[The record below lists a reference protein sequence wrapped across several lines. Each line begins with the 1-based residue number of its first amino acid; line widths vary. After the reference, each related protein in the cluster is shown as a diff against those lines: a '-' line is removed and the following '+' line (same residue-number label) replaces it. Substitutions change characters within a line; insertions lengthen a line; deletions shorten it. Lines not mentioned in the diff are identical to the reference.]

1 MTSRTTKH
9 KGRKAVATA
18 ALVAFTGAA
27 LLGTGVNPALADGPN
42 GGSGGTPGGNL
53 GAAGSL
59 DIRYAFFDDATP
71 NPQGGA
77 ASVSQGW
84 GQDSIDWFTG
94 KAGITGTPM
103 ANKLQTSCTEALN
116 EAIARGQAAGGKGVQ
131 ARVVGIMYAINNGV
145 NGGGAARGKQ
155 HFYDKVTEWSN
166 AGYPGLSNRS
176 TELGSFISDLA
187 RTGADKGSAA
197 ANDGLVS
204 TSCVA
209 ANSEEP
215 QGISTPPTYDLT
227 VTTDHASTV
236 TEAGSTTPVYDTIH
250 ASRGDKGVDENIDA
264 EVVLTYEG
272 PEGEG
277 SNKSVTK
284 TASIANN
291 GDTKSPEF
299 TPADFGWTSWPATG
313 EGKTF
318 WFDVKVAKQ
327 GNMNDAVDTADRE
340 ASESWTVGPKNPV
353 KVLTNGET
361 GSGLTEKDVLA
372 ANMFYN
378 ANITAH
384 SNGYASQLTI
394 TDTVN
399 TADVVIGDKE
409 IDNPDRVQ
417 VLGPNGQRVKADVT
431 IDRIPAEGDKP
442 GKVVISGT
450 VKDIVDQGNYT
461 LVVPTYTKATGADY
475 RIPDDSK
482 VCYTEAGDHCLV
494 GNSAETGKVTPD
506 PDKVWTADE
515 TEARTTADPER
526 TNQKGVDNKTFLPG
540 DKVSAVVNDHIAAYL
555 QYALE
560 EYSITDD
567 WSDGLTYVTMDQ
579 APKVYFQGQDVT
591 DLFEITNDTAKGVT
605 IAKAK
610 PEFLAKT
617 ARLTEPGEVKLVI
630 SGQFRRD
637 YDTDGQNKQL
647 INKGSVTWNNEFK
660 ATNEPPIFTVTPKPA
675 IDVEKFTLSEGLE
688 AGDRDEADN
697 ALTLQSAQGKG
708 AETQIGFLVKN
719 TGEADLVNVSLTDAT
734 HEGTTGNVS
743 DIVCEIP
750 SDQAGQADK
759 TGKSEQSGADSSN
772 SANAAL
778 TNGAT
783 VQTIK
788 VAADKIGTLKVGQ
801 SVSCVGTL
809 TGVEEGT
816 LHSDTATV
824 TGESIHNGKKVT
836 DSDDWHA
843 KVDAPEQP
851 APPAPKGAVT
861 GKVAGANTGLMAALG
876 TLMAAIGLGGGATYL
891 NKAARRKAH
900 VAAKH

>member
-1 MTSRTTKH
+1 MTFRTTKH

-18 ALVAFTGAA
+18 ALMAFAGAA
-27 LLGTGVNPALADGPN
+27 LVGANPAFADGPN
-42 GGSGGTPGGNL
+42 GGSGGTAGGNL
-53 GAAGSL
+53 GAAGNL
-59 DIRYAFFDDATP
+59 DIRYVFFDDAVA
-71 NPQGGA
+71 NPQGGQA
-77 ASVSQGW
+77 LVSQGW
-84 GQDSIDWFTG
+84 GQDSINWFMNR
-94 KAGITGTPM
+94 AGISGTHM
-103 ANKLQTSCTEALN
+103 EGQFQTSCGEALN
-116 EAIARGQAAGGKGVQ
+116 EAIARGQAAGGSNVT
-131 ARVVGIMYAINNGV
+131 ARVVGIMYAIDNGNN
-145 NGGGAARGKQ
+145 GGAAERSAQ
-155 HFYDKVTEWSN
+155 YFYNKTEEWRSD
-166 AGYPGLSNRS
+166 GYPGLYNRS
-176 TELGSFISDLA
+176 AEIAVFIHNLA
-187 RTGADKGSAA
+187 QTGVGKASGLP
-197 ANDGLVS
+197 NDGKAYGKPYVS
-204 TSCVA
+204 TACVA
-209 ANSEEP
+209 INSEEP
-215 QGISTPPTYDLT
+215 VGISAPPTYDLT

-236 TEAGSTTPVYDTIH
+236 TEAGSTVPVYDTIH
-250 ASRGDKGVDENIDA
+250 ASRGGKGVDENVDA

-313 EGKTF
+313 EGKSF

-327 GNMNDAVDTADRE
+327 GNMNEAVDTADRE
-340 ASESWTVGPKNPV
+340 ASESWTVKPKNPV

-409 IDNPDRVQ
+409 TDNPDRVQ
-417 VLGPNGQRVKADVT
+417 MLGPNGQRVKADVT
-431 IDRIPAEGDKP
+431 IDRSVE

-461 LVVPTYTKATGADY
+461 LMVPTYTKATGADY

-482 VCYTEAGDHCLV
+482 VCYTEAQDHCLV

-515 TEARTTADPER
+515 AEARTTADPER
-526 TNQKGVDNKTFLPG
+526 TNQKGVDQKTFLPG

-555 QYALE
+555 QYGLE

-567 WSDGLTYVTMDQ
+567 WSDGLTYVTMDG

-605 IAKAK
+605 TAKAK

-647 INKGSVTWNNEFK
+647 INKGSVTWNNEMK

-697 ALTLQSAQGKG
+697 ALTLKSAKD
-708 AETQIGFLVKN
+708 ETQIGFLVTN

-734 HEGTTGNVS
+734 HEGTTGNVTG
-743 DIVCEIP
+743 IVCEIP
-750 SDQAGQADK
+750 AEQAAADP
-759 TGKSEQSGADSSN
+759 
-772 SANAAL
+772 ANAGV
-778 TNGAT
+778 TGGAT
-783 VQTIK
+783 AQTVK
-788 VAADKIGTLKVGQ
+788 VAGDKIGTLKVGQ

-824 TGESIHNGKKVT
+824 VGESIHNGKKVT

-843 KVDAPEQP
+843 KVDSP
-851 APPAPKGAVT
+851 ATPAPKGAVT
-861 GKVAGANTGLMAALG
+861 GEAAGANTGLMAVLG
-876 TLMAAIGLGGGATYL
+876 GLMAAIGLGGGATYL
-891 NKAARRKAH
+891 NKAARRKAQ

>member
-18 ALVAFTGAA
+18 ALMAFAGAA
-27 LLGTGVNPALADGPN
+27 LVGANPAFADN
-42 GGSGGTPGGNL
+42 GGSGGTTGGNL
-53 GAAGSL
+53 GAAGNL
-59 DIRYAFFDDATP
+59 GIRYAFFDDAVA
-71 NPQGGA
+71 NPQGGQA
-77 ASVSQGW
+77 LVSQGW
-84 GQDSIDWFTG
+84 GQDSINWFMD
-94 KAGITGTPM
+94 KAGISGTYM
-103 ANKLQTSCTEALN
+103 ANQFQISCGEALN
-116 EAIARGQAAGGKGVQ
+116 EAIARGQAAGGSNVT
-131 ARVVGIMYAINNGV
+131 ARVVGIMYATNNG
-145 NGGGAARGKQ
+145 NNGGAAARSAQ
-155 HFYDKVTEWSN
+155 YFYDKAEEWRTD
-166 AGYPGLSNRS
+166 GYPGMYNRS
-176 TELGSFISDLA
+176 AEIAGFIYNLA
-187 RTGADKGSAA
+187 QTGVGKASGLP
-197 ANDGLVS
+197 NDGNAYGEPYVS
-204 TSCVA
+204 TACVA
-209 ANSEEP
+209 VNSEEP
-215 QGISTPPTYDLT
+215 VGISAPPPPPTYDLT

-236 TEAGSTTPVYDTIH
+236 TEAGSTVPVYDTIH
-250 ASRGDKGVDENIDA
+250 ASRGGKGVDENVDA

-272 PEGEG
+272 PEG
-277 SNKSVTK
+277 NKSVTK

-313 EGKTF
+313 EGKSF

-327 GNMNDAVDTADRE
+327 GNMNEAVDTADRE
-340 ASESWTVGPKNPV
+340 ASESWTVKPKNPV

-409 IDNPDRVQ
+409 TDNPDRVQ

-431 IDRIPAEGDKP
+431 IDRSVE

-461 LVVPTYTKATGADY
+461 LMVPTYTKATGADY

-482 VCYTEAGDHCLV
+482 VCYTEAQDHCLT

-515 TEARTTADPER
+515 AEARTTADPER
-526 TNQKGVDNKTFLPG
+526 TNQKGVDQKTFLPG

-555 QYALE
+555 QYGLE
-560 EYSITDD
+560 EYSIIDD
-567 WSDGLTYVTMDQ
+567 WSDGLTYVTMDG

-605 IAKAK
+605 TAKAK
-610 PEFLAKT
+610 SEFLAKT

-647 INKGSVTWNNEFK
+647 INKGSVTWNNESK

-688 AGDRDEADN
+688 VGDRDEADN
-697 ALTLQSAQGKG
+697 ALTLASAKD
-708 AETQIGFLVKN
+708 ETQIGFLVKN

-734 HEGTTGNVS
+734 HEGTTGNVTG
-743 DIVCEIP
+743 IVCEIP
-750 SDQAGQADK
+750 AEQAAADP
-759 TGKSEQSGADSSN
+759 
-772 SANAAL
+772 ANAGV
-778 TNGAT
+778 TGGAT
-783 VQTIK
+783 AQTVK
-788 VAADKIGTLKVGQ
+788 VAGDKIGTLKVGQ

-824 TGESIHNGKKVT
+824 VGESIHNGKKVT

-843 KVDAPEQP
+843 KVDSP
-851 APPAPKGAVT
+851 ATPAPKGAVT
-861 GKVAGANTGLMAALG
+861 GEVAGANTGLMAALG
-876 TLMAAIGLGGGATYL
+876 GLMAAIGLGGGATWF
-891 NKAARRKAH
+891 ARRKAH

>member
-9 KGRKAVATA
+9 KGCKAVATA
-18 ALVAFTGAA
+18 ALMAFAGAA
-27 LLGTGVNPALADGPN
+27 FVGANPAFADN
-42 GGSGGTPGGNL
+42 GGSGGTAGGNL
-53 GAAGSL
+53 GAAGNL
-59 DIRYAFFDDATP
+59 DIRYAFFDDAVA
-71 NPQGGA
+71 NPQGGQA
-77 ASVSQGW
+77 LVSQGW
-84 GQDSIDWFTG
+84 GQDSINWFMNQ
-94 KAGITGTPM
+94 AGISGTYMEGPF
-103 ANKLQTSCTEALN
+103 QTSCGEALN
-116 EAIARGQAAGGKGVQ
+116 EAIARGQEAGGSNVT
-131 ARVVGIMYAINNGV
+131 ARVVGIMYATNNGD
-145 NGGGAARGKQ
+145 NGGAAARASQ
-155 HFYDKVTEWSN
+155 WFYDKVEEWRTD
-166 AGYPGLSNRS
+166 GYPGMYNRS
-176 TELGSFISDLA
+176 AEIAGFIYNLA
-187 RTGADKGSAA
+187 QTGVGKVSGLP
-197 ANDGLVS
+197 NDGRAYGKPYVS
-204 TSCVA
+204 TVCVA
-209 ANSEEP
+209 VNSEEP
-215 QGISTPPTYDLT
+215 VGISAPPTYDLM

-236 TEAGSTTPVYDTIH
+236 TEAGSTVPVYDTIH
-250 ASRGDKGVDENIDA
+250 ASRGDKGVDENVDA

-272 PEGEG
+272 PEG
-277 SNKSVTK
+277 NKAVTK

-313 EGKTF
+313 EGKSF

-327 GNMNDAVDTADRE
+327 GNMNEAVDTADRE
-340 ASESWTVGPKNPV
+340 ASESWTVKPKNPV
-353 KVLTNGET
+353 KYLMNGEN
-361 GSGLTEKDVLA
+361 GSQLKDQDVLA
-372 ANMFYN
+372 AQMFYN

-384 SNGYASQLTI
+384 SNGYSSEMTI

-399 TADVVIGDKE
+399 TADVTIGGKDA
-409 IDNPDRVQ
+409 DDAGRVQ
-417 VLGPNGQRVKADVT
+417 VFGPDGKRVKADIK
-431 IDRIPAEGDKP
+431 IDRSTE
-442 GKVVISGT
+442 GKVIISGT
-450 VKDIVDQGNYT
+450 VKDMEKQGTYT
-461 LVVPTYTKATGADY
+461 LSVPTYTKATGADY

-482 VCYTEAGDHCLV
+482 VCYTEAQDHCLT

-515 TEARTTADPER
+515 AEARTTADPER

-555 QYALE
+555 QYGLE

-567 WSDGLTYVTMDQ
+567 WSDGLTYVTMDG

-605 IAKAK
+605 TAKAK

-637 YDTDGQNKQL
+637 YDTDGENKQL
-647 INKGSVTWNNEFK
+647 INKGSVTWNNESK

-697 ALTLQSAQGKG
+697 ALTLKSAKD
-708 AETQIGFLVKN
+708 ETQIGFLVTN

-734 HEGTTGNVS
+734 HEGTTGNVTG
-743 DIVCEIP
+743 IVCEIP
-750 SDQAGQADK
+750 AEQAAADP
-759 TGKSEQSGADSSN
+759 
-772 SANAAL
+772 ANAGV
-778 TNGAT
+778 TGGAT
-783 VQTIK
+783 AQTVK
-788 VAADKIGTLKVGQ
+788 VAGDKIGTLKVGQ

-824 TGESIHNGKKVT
+824 VGESIHNGKKVT

-843 KVDAPEQP
+843 KVDAPE
-851 APPAPKGAVT
+851 APAPKGAVT
-861 GKVAGANTGLMAALG
+861 GEAAGANTGLMAALG
-876 TLMAAIGLGGGATYL
+876 GLMAAIGLGGGATWF
-891 NKAARRKAH
+891 ARRKAH

>member
-1 MTSRTTKH
+1 MNSRTTKH

-18 ALVAFTGAA
+18 ALMTFTGAA
-27 LLGTGVNPALADGPN
+27 LLGAGVNPALADGPN

-53 GAAGSL
+53 GAAGRL
-59 DIRYAFFDDATP
+59 DIRYAFFDDAVP

-94 KAGITGTPM
+94 KAGITGTTM
-103 ANKLQTSCTEALN
+103 AGKLQTACTDALN
-116 EAIARGQAAGGKGVQ
+116 EAIARGQANGGKDVQ
-131 ARVVGIMYAINNGV
+131 ARVVGIMYAVNNGV

-155 HFYDKVTEWSN
+155 HFDEKVDEWRN
-166 AGYPGLSNRS
+166 AGYPGLTNRS
-176 TELGSFISDLA
+176 TELGSFVDGLA
-187 RTGADKGSAA
+187 RDGVDKGAAA

-204 TSCVA
+204 AACVA
-209 ANSEEP
+209 VNSEEP
-215 QGISTPPTYDLT
+215 QGISTPPVYDLT
-227 VTTDHASTV
+227 ITTDHASTV
-236 TEAGSTTPVYDTIH
+236 TEAGSTAPVHDTIH
-250 ASRGDKGVDENIDA
+250 ASRGGKGVDENVDA
-264 EVVLTYEG
+264 EVILTYEG
-272 PEGEG
+272 PEGT
-277 SNKSVTK
+277 KSVTK
-284 TASIANN
+284 RASINNN

-327 GNMNDAVDTADRE
+327 GHMNAAVDTADRE
-340 ASESWTVGPKNPV
+340 ASESWTVKPKNPV

-409 IDNPDRVQ
+409 TDNPDRVQ

-431 IDRIPAEGDKP
+431 IDRILAEGDKP
-442 GKVVISGT
+442 GKTVISGT
-450 VKDIVDQGNYT
+450 VKDIVDQGDYT

-482 VCYTEAGDHCLV
+482 VCYTESQDHCLV

-515 TEARTTADPER
+515 AEARTTADPEK

-555 QYALE
+555 QYGLE

-567 WSDGLTYVTMDQ
+567 WSDGLTYVTMDG
-579 APKVYFQGQDVT
+579 AAKVYFQGQDVT
-591 DLFEITNDTAKGVT
+591 DLFEITNDTEKGVT
-605 IAKAK
+605 TAKAK

-617 ARLTEPGEVKLVI
+617 ARLSEPGEVKLVI

-647 INKGSVTWNNEFK
+647 INKGSVTWNNESK

-697 ALTLQSAQGKG
+697 ALTLASVQGKG
-708 AETQIGFLVKN
+708 AETQIGFLVTN
-719 TGEADLVNVSLTDAT
+719 TGEADLVNVSLTDQT
-734 HEGTTGNVS
+734 HEGTTGNVTG
-743 DIVCEIP
+743 IVCEIP
-750 SDQAGQADK
+750 AEQAAADP
-759 TGKSEQSGADSSN
+759 
-772 SANAAL
+772 ANAGV
-778 TNGAT
+778 TGGAT
-783 VQTIK
+783 AQTVK
-788 VAADKIGTLKVGQ
+788 VAGDKIGTLKVGQ

-816 LHSDTATV
+816 THSDTATV
-824 TGESIHNGKKVT
+824 VGESIHNGKKVT

-843 KVDAPEQP
+843 KVDAPEAP
-851 APPAPKGAVT
+851 ATPAPKGAVT
-861 GKVAGANTGLMAALG
+861 GEAAGANTGLMAALG
-876 TLMAAIGLGGGATYL
+876 TLMAAIGLGGGATWF
-891 NKAARRKAH
+891 ARRKTH
-900 VAAKH
+900 VTAKH

>member
-1 MTSRTTKH
+1 MTSRTTRH

-18 ALVAFTGAA
+18 ALMAFAGAA
-27 LLGTGVNPALADGPN
+27 LVSANPAFADN
-42 GGSGGTPGGNL
+42 GGSGGTAGGNL
-53 GAAGSL
+53 GAAGNL
-59 DIRYAFFDDATP
+59 DIRYAFFDDAVA
-71 NPQGGA
+71 NPQGGQA
-77 ASVSQGW
+77 LVSQGW
-84 GQDSIDWFTG
+84 GQDSINWFMD
-94 KAGITGTPM
+94 KAGITGTHM
-103 ANKLQTSCTEALN
+103 AGQFQISCGEALN
-116 EAIARGQAAGGKGVQ
+116 EAITRGQAAGGSNVT
-131 ARVVGIMYAINNGV
+131 ARVVGIMYGINNGN
-145 NGGGAARGKQ
+145 NGGTAARASQ
-155 HFYDKVTEWSN
+155 WFYDKAEEWRSD
-166 AGYPGLSNRS
+166 GYPGMHNRS
-176 TELGSFISDLA
+176 VEIAGFIHNLA
-187 RTGADKGSAA
+187 QAGVGKVSGLP
-197 ANDGLVS
+197 NDGHAYGEPYVS
-204 TSCVA
+204 TVCVA
-209 ANSEEP
+209 VNSEEP
-215 QGISTPPTYDLT
+215 VGISAPPTYDLT

-236 TEAGSTTPVYDTIH
+236 TEAGSTVPVYDTIH
-250 ASRGDKGVDENIDA
+250 ASRGGKGVDENIDA

-313 EGKTF
+313 EGKSF

-327 GNMNDAVDTADRE
+327 GNMNEAVDTADRE
-340 ASESWTVGPKNPV
+340 ASESWSVTPKNPV

-409 IDNPDRVQ
+409 TDNPDRVQ

-431 IDRIPAEGDKP
+431 IDRSVE

-461 LVVPTYTKATGADY
+461 LMVPTYTKATGADY

-482 VCYTEAGDHCLV
+482 VCYTEAQDHCLV

-515 TEARTTADPER
+515 AEARTTADPER
-526 TNQKGVDNKTFLPG
+526 TNQKGVDQKTFLPG

-555 QYALE
+555 QYGLE

-567 WSDGLTYVTMDQ
+567 WSDGLTYVTMDG
-579 APKVYFQGQDVT
+579 APKVYFQGNDVT

-605 IAKAK
+605 TAKAK

-637 YDTDGQNKQL
+637 YDTDGENKQL
-647 INKGSVTWNNEFK
+647 INKGSVTWNNESK

-697 ALTLQSAQGKG
+697 ALTLQSAKD
-708 AETQIGFLVKN
+708 ETQIGFLVTN
-719 TGEADLVNVSLTDAT
+719 TGESDLVNVSLTDAT
-734 HEGTTGNVS
+734 HEGTTGNVTG
-743 DIVCEIP
+743 IVCEIP
-750 SDQAGQADK
+750 TEQAAADP
-759 TGKSEQSGADSSN
+759 
-772 SANAAL
+772 ANAAL
-778 TNGAT
+778 TGGAT
-783 VQTIK
+783 AQTVK
-788 VAADKIGTLKVGQ
+788 VAGDKIGTLKVGQ

-824 TGESIHNGKKVT
+824 VGESIHNGKKVS

-843 KVDAPEQP
+843 KVDAPE
-851 APPAPKGAVT
+851 APAPKGAVT
-861 GKVAGANTGLMAALG
+861 GEAAGANTGLMGAVGA
-876 TLMAAIGLGGGATYL
+876 LMAAIGLGGGATYM
-891 NKAARRKAH
+891 ARRKAH

>member
-18 ALVAFTGAA
+18 ALMAFAGATLVGA
-27 LLGTGVNPALADGPN
+27 NPAFADGPN
-42 GGSGGTPGGNL
+42 GGSGGTTGGNL
-53 GAAGSL
+53 GAAGNL
-59 DIRYAFFDDATP
+59 GIRYAFFDDAVA
-71 NPQGGA
+71 NPQGGQA
-77 ASVSQGW
+77 LVSQGW
-84 GQDSIDWFTG
+84 GQDSINWFMD
-94 KAGITGTPM
+94 KAGITGTHM
-103 ANKLQTSCTEALN
+103 ANQFQTSCGEALN
-116 EAIARGQAAGGKGVQ
+116 EAIARGQAAGGSNVT
-131 ARVVGIMYAINNGV
+131 ARVAGIMYATNNG
-145 NGGGAARGKQ
+145 NNGGAAARSAQ
-155 HFYDKVTEWSN
+155 YFYDKAEEWRSD
-166 AGYPGLSNRS
+166 GYPGMYNRS
-176 TELGSFISDLA
+176 AEIAGFIYNLA
-187 RTGADKGSAA
+187 QTGVGKASGLP
-197 ANDGLVS
+197 NDGNAYGEPYVS
-204 TSCVA
+204 TVCVA
-209 ANSEEP
+209 VNSEEP
-215 QGISTPPTYDLT
+215 VGISAPPPPPTYDLT

-236 TEAGSTTPVYDTIH
+236 TEAGSTVPVYDTIH
-250 ASRGDKGVDENIDA
+250 ASRGGKGTDENVDA

-272 PEGEG
+272 PEG
-277 SNKSVTK
+277 NKSVTK

-327 GNMNDAVDTADRE
+327 GNMNEAVDTADRE
-340 ASESWTVGPKNPV
+340 ASESWTVKPKNPV
-353 KVLTNGET
+353 KYLMNGEN
-361 GSGLTEKDVLA
+361 GSQLKDQDVLA
-372 ANMFYN
+372 AQMFYN

-409 IDNPDRVQ
+409 TDNPDRVQ

-461 LVVPTYTKATGADY
+461 LMVPTYTKATGADY

-482 VCYTEAGDHCLV
+482 VCYTEAQDHCLT

-515 TEARTTADPER
+515 AEARTTADPER
-526 TNQKGVDNKTFLPG
+526 TNQKGVDQKTFLPG

-555 QYALE
+555 QYGLE

-567 WSDGLTYVTMDQ
+567 WSDGLTYVTMDG

-605 IAKAK
+605 TAKAK

-647 INKGSVTWNNEFK
+647 INKGSVTWNNESK

-697 ALTLQSAQGKG
+697 ALTLKSAKD
-708 AETQIGFLVKN
+708 ETQIGFLVTN

-734 HEGTTGNVS
+734 HEGTTGNVTG
-743 DIVCEIP
+743 IVCEIP
-750 SDQAGQADK
+750 AEQAAADP
-759 TGKSEQSGADSSN
+759 
-772 SANAAL
+772 ANAGV
-778 TNGAT
+778 TGGAT
-783 VQTIK
+783 AQTVK
-788 VAADKIGTLKVGQ
+788 VAGDKIGTLKVGQ

-824 TGESIHNGKKVT
+824 VGESIHNGKKVT

-843 KVDAPEQP
+843 KVDSPVT
-851 APPAPKGAVT
+851 PAPKGAVT
-861 GKVAGANTGLMAALG
+861 GEVAGANTGLMAALG
-876 TLMAAIGLGGGATYL
+876 GLMAAIGLGGGATWF
-891 NKAARRKAH
+891 ARRKAH
-900 VAAKH
+900 VAVKH

>member
-18 ALVAFTGAA
+18 ALMAFAGAA
-27 LLGTGVNPALADGPN
+27 LVGANPAFADGPN
-42 GGSGGTPGGNL
+42 GGSGGTTGGNL
-53 GAAGSL
+53 GAAGNL
-59 DIRYAFFDDATP
+59 GIRYAFFDDAVA
-71 NPQGGA
+71 NPQGGQA
-77 ASVSQGW
+77 LVSQGW
-84 GQDSIDWFTG
+84 GQDSINWFMD
-94 KAGITGTPM
+94 KAGITGTYM
-103 ANKLQTSCTEALN
+103 ANQFQTSCGEALN
-116 EAIARGQAAGGKGVQ
+116 EAIARGQAAGGSNVT
-131 ARVVGIMYAINNGV
+131 ARVVGIMYATNNGN
-145 NGGGAARGKQ
+145 NGGASARSAQ
-155 HFYDKVTEWSN
+155 HFYDKAEEWRSD
-166 AGYPGLSNRS
+166 GYPGMYNRS
-176 TELGSFISDLA
+176 AEIAGFIYNLA
-187 RTGADKGSAA
+187 QTGVGKASGLP
-197 ANDGLVS
+197 NDGNAYGEPYVS
-204 TSCVA
+204 TACVA
-209 ANSEEP
+209 VNSEEP
-215 QGISTPPTYDLT
+215 VGISAPPPPPTYDLT

-236 TEAGSTTPVYDTIH
+236 TEAGSTVPVYDTIH
-250 ASRGDKGVDENIDA
+250 ASRGGKGADENVDA

-272 PEGEG
+272 PEG
-277 SNKSVTK
+277 NKSVTK

-313 EGKTF
+313 EGKSF

-327 GNMNDAVDTADRE
+327 GNMNEAVDTADRE
-340 ASESWTVGPKNPV
+340 ASESWTVKPKNPV

-409 IDNPDRVQ
+409 TDNPDRVQ

-431 IDRIPAEGDKP
+431 IDRSVE

-461 LVVPTYTKATGADY
+461 LMVPTYTKATGADY

-482 VCYTEAGDHCLV
+482 VCYTEAQDHCLV

-515 TEARTTADPER
+515 AQARTTADPER

-555 QYALE
+555 QYGLE

-567 WSDGLTYVTMDQ
+567 WSDGLTYVTMDG

-605 IAKAK
+605 TAKAK

-637 YDTDGQNKQL
+637 YDTDGRNKQL
-647 INKGSVTWNNEFK
+647 INKGSVTWNNEMK

-697 ALTLQSAQGKG
+697 ALTLKSAKD
-708 AETQIGFLVKN
+708 ETQIGFLVTN

-734 HEGTTGNVS
+734 HEGTTGNVTG
-743 DIVCEIP
+743 IVCEIP
-750 SDQAGQADK
+750 AEQAAADP
-759 TGKSEQSGADSSN
+759 
-772 SANAAL
+772 ANAGV
-778 TNGAT
+778 TGGAT
-783 VQTIK
+783 AQTVK
-788 VAADKIGTLKVGQ
+788 VAGDKIGTLKVGQ

-824 TGESIHNGKKVT
+824 VGESIHNGKKVT

-843 KVDAPEQP
+843 KVDSP
-851 APPAPKGAVT
+851 ATPAPKGAVT
-861 GKVAGANTGLMAALG
+861 GEVAGANTGLMAALG
-876 TLMAAIGLGGGATYL
+876 GLMAAIGLGGGATWF
-891 NKAARRKAH
+891 ARRKAH

>member
-1 MTSRTTKH
+1 MNSRTTKH

-18 ALVAFTGAA
+18 ALMTFTGAA
-27 LLGTGVNPALADGPN
+27 LLGAGVNPALADGPN
-42 GGSGGTPGGNL
+42 GGSGGAPGGNL
-53 GAAGSL
+53 GAAGRL
-59 DIRYAFFDDATP
+59 DIRYAFFDDAVP

-94 KAGITGTPM
+94 KAGITGTTM
-103 ANKLQTSCTEALN
+103 AGKLQTACTDALN
-116 EAIARGQAAGGKGVQ
+116 EAIARGQANGGKDVQ
-131 ARVVGIMYAINNGV
+131 ARVVGIMYAVNNGV

-155 HFYDKVTEWSN
+155 HFDEKVDEWRN
-166 AGYPGLSNRS
+166 AGYPGLTNRS
-176 TELGSFISDLA
+176 TELGSFVDGLA
-187 RTGADKGSAA
+187 RDGVDKGAAA

-204 TSCVA
+204 AACVA
-209 ANSEEP
+209 VNSEEP
-215 QGISTPPTYDLT
+215 QGISTPPVYDLT
-227 VTTDHASTV
+227 ITTDHASTV
-236 TEAGSTTPVYDTIH
+236 TEAGSTAPVHDTIH
-250 ASRGDKGVDENIDA
+250 ASRGGKGVDENVDA
-264 EVVLTYEG
+264 EVILTYEG
-272 PEGEG
+272 PEGT
-277 SNKSVTK
+277 KSVTK
-284 TASIANN
+284 RASINNN

-327 GNMNDAVDTADRE
+327 GHMNAAVDTADRE
-340 ASESWTVGPKNPV
+340 ASESWTVKPKNPV

-409 IDNPDRVQ
+409 TDNPDRVQ

-431 IDRIPAEGDKP
+431 IDRILAEGDKP
-442 GKVVISGT
+442 GKTVISGT
-450 VKDIVDQGNYT
+450 VKDIVDQGDYT

-482 VCYTEAGDHCLV
+482 VCYTESQDHCLV

-515 TEARTTADPER
+515 AEARTTADPEK

-555 QYALE
+555 QYGLE

-567 WSDGLTYVTMDQ
+567 WSDGLTYVTMDG
-579 APKVYFQGQDVT
+579 AAKVYFQGQDVT
-591 DLFEITNDTAKGVT
+591 DLFEITNDTEKGVT
-605 IAKAK
+605 TAKAK

-617 ARLTEPGEVKLVI
+617 ARLSEPGEVKLVI

-647 INKGSVTWNNEFK
+647 INKGSVTWNNESK

-697 ALTLQSAQGKG
+697 ALTLASVQGKG
-708 AETQIGFLVKN
+708 AETQIGFLVTN
-719 TGEADLVNVSLTDAT
+719 TGEADLVNVSLTDQT
-734 HEGTTGNVS
+734 HEGTTGNVTG
-743 DIVCEIP
+743 IVCEIP
-750 SDQAGQADK
+750 AEQAAADP
-759 TGKSEQSGADSSN
+759 
-772 SANAAL
+772 ANAGV
-778 TNGAT
+778 TGGAT
-783 VQTIK
+783 AQTVK
-788 VAADKIGTLKVGQ
+788 VAGDKIGTLKVGQ

-816 LHSDTATV
+816 THSDTATV
-824 TGESIHNGKKVT
+824 VGESIHNGKKVT

-843 KVDAPEQP
+843 KVDAPEAP
-851 APPAPKGAVT
+851 ATPAPKGAVT
-861 GKVAGANTGLMAALG
+861 GEAAGANTGLMAALG
-876 TLMAAIGLGGGATYL
+876 TLMAAIGLGGGATWF
-891 NKAARRKAH
+891 ARRKTH
-900 VAAKH
+900 VTAKH

>member
-1 MTSRTTKH
+1 MSNERNKFQRT
-9 KGRKAVATA
+9 RKAVATA
-18 ALVAFTGAA
+18 ALMAFAGAA
-27 LLGTGVNPALADGPN
+27 LVGANPAFADGPN
-42 GGSGGTPGGNL
+42 GGSGGAPGGNL

-59 DIRYAFFDDATP
+59 DIRYAFFDDAVA

-77 ASVSQGW
+77 ALVSQGW
-84 GQDSIDWFTG
+84 GQDSIDWFTN
-94 KAGITGTPM
+94 KAGITGMPM
-103 ANKLQTSCTEALN
+103 AAKLQTACTDALN
-116 EAIARGQAAGGKGVQ
+116 EAIARGQANGGKNVQ
-131 ARVVGIMYAINNGV
+131 ARVVGIMYAINDGV
-145 NGGGAARGKQ
+145 NGGGAARGKH
-155 HFYDKVTEWSN
+155 HFYDKVDEWSN
-166 AGYPGLSNRS
+166 AGYPGLTNRS
-176 TELGSFISDLA
+176 TELGSFVDSLA
-187 RTGADKGSAA
+187 RSGVDKGATA
-197 ANDGLVS
+197 ANDSLVS
-204 TSCVA
+204 AACVA
-209 ANSEEP
+209 VNSEEP
-215 QGISTPPTYDLT
+215 QGISTPPTYDLA

-236 TEAGSTTPVYDTIH
+236 TEAGSTVPVYDTIH

-284 TASIANN
+284 TVSIANN

-299 TPADFGWTSWPATG
+299 TPADFGWISWPATG
-313 EGKTF
+313 EGKSF

-327 GNMNDAVDTADRE
+327 GNMNEAVDTADRE
-340 ASESWTVGPKNPV
+340 ASESWTVKPKNPV
-353 KVLTNGET
+353 KYLMDGENG
-361 GSGLTEKDVLA
+361 SQLKDQDVLA

-384 SNGYASQLTI
+384 SNGYSSEMTI

-399 TADVVIGDKE
+399 TADVTIGGKDA
-409 IDNPDRVQ
+409 DDAGRVQ
-417 VLGPNGQRVKADVT
+417 VFGPDGKRVKADIK
-431 IDRIPAEGDKP
+431 IDRSTE
-442 GKVVISGT
+442 GKVIISGT
-450 VKDIVDQGNYT
+450 VKDMEKQGTYT
-461 LVVPTYTKATGADY
+461 LSVPTYTKATGADY

-482 VCYTEAGDHCLV
+482 VCYTEAQDHCLT

-515 TEARTTADPER
+515 AEARTSADPER
-526 TNQKGVDNKTFLPG
+526 TNQKGVDQKTFLPG

-555 QYALE
+555 QYGLE

-567 WSDGLTYVTMDQ
+567 WSDGLTYVTMDG

-591 DLFEITNDTAKGVT
+591 DLFKITNDTEKGVT
-605 IAKAK
+605 TAKAK

-617 ARLTEPGEVKLVI
+617 ARLTDPGEVKLVI
-630 SGQFRRD
+630 SGQLRRD
-637 YDTDGQNKQL
+637 YDTDGENKQL
-647 INKGSVTWNNEFK
+647 INKGGVTWNNEFK

-688 AGDRDEADN
+688 AGDRDKADN
-697 ALTLQSAQGKG
+697 ALTLQSIQGKG

-734 HEGTTGNVS
+734 HEGTTGNVTG
-743 DIVCEIP
+743 IVCEIP
-750 SDQAGQADK
+750 AEQAAADP
-759 TGKSEQSGADSSN
+759 
-772 SANAAL
+772 ANAGV
-778 TNGAT
+778 TGGAT
-783 VQTIK
+783 AQTVK
-788 VAADKIGTLKVGQ
+788 VAGDKIGTLKVGQ

-824 TGESIHNGKKVT
+824 TGESIHNGKKVS

-843 KVDAPEQP
+843 KVDSP
-851 APPAPKGAVT
+851 ATPAPKGAVT
-861 GKVAGANTGLMAALG
+861 GEVAGANTGLMAALG
-876 TLMAAIGLGGGATYL
+876 GLMAAIGLGGGATWF
-891 NKAARRKAH
+891 ARRKAH

>member
-18 ALVAFTGAA
+18 ALMTFAGAA
-27 LLGTGVNPALADGPN
+27 LVGANPAFADN
-42 GGSGGTPGGNL
+42 GGSGGTAGGNL
-53 GAAGSL
+53 GAAGNL
-59 DIRYAFFDDATP
+59 GIRYAFFDDAVA
-71 NPQGGA
+71 NPQGGQA
-77 ASVSQGW
+77 LVSQGW
-84 GQDSIDWFTG
+84 GQDSINWFMNQ
-94 KAGITGTPM
+94 AGISGTYM
-103 ANKLQTSCTEALN
+103 EGQFQISCGEALN
-116 EAIARGQAAGGKGVQ
+116 EAIARGQAAGGSNVT
-131 ARVVGIMYAINNGV
+131 ARVVGIMYATNNG
-145 NGGGAARGKQ
+145 NNGGAAARSAQ
-155 HFYDKVTEWSN
+155 YFYDKAEEWRTD
-166 AGYPGLSNRS
+166 GYPGMYNRS
-176 TELGSFISDLA
+176 AEIAGFIYNLA
-187 RTGADKGSAA
+187 QTGVGKASGLP
-197 ANDGLVS
+197 NDGNAYGEPYVS
-204 TSCVA
+204 TACVA
-209 ANSEEP
+209 VNSEEP
-215 QGISTPPTYDLT
+215 VGISAPPTYDLT

-236 TEAGSTTPVYDTIH
+236 TEAGSTVPVYDTIH
-250 ASRGDKGVDENIDA
+250 ASRGDKGVDENVDA

-272 PEGEG
+272 PEG
-277 SNKSVTK
+277 NKSVTK

-313 EGKTF
+313 EGKSF

-327 GNMNDAVDTADRE
+327 GNMNEAVDTADRE
-340 ASESWTVGPKNPV
+340 ASESWTVKPKNPV

-409 IDNPDRVQ
+409 TDNPDRVQ

-461 LVVPTYTKATGADY
+461 LMVPTYTKATGADY

-482 VCYTEAGDHCLV
+482 VCYTEAQDHCLT

-515 TEARTTADPER
+515 AEARTTADPER
-526 TNQKGVDNKTFLPG
+526 TNQKGVDQKTFLPG
-540 DKVSAVVNDHIAAYL
+540 DKVSAVVNDHIAKYL
-555 QYALE
+555 QYGLE

-567 WSDGLTYVTMDQ
+567 WSDGLTYVTMDG
-579 APKVYFQGQDVT
+579 APKVYFQGNDVT

-605 IAKAK
+605 TAKAK

-637 YDTDGQNKQL
+637 YDTDGENKQL
-647 INKGSVTWNNEFK
+647 INKGSVTWNNESK
-660 ATNEPPIFTVTPKPA
+660 ATNEPPIFTVTPKPS

-697 ALTLQSAQGKG
+697 ALTLKSAKD
-708 AETQIGFLVKN
+708 ETQIGFLVTN

-734 HEGTTGNVS
+734 HEGTTGNVTG
-743 DIVCEIP
+743 IVCEIP
-750 SDQAGQADK
+750 AEQAAADP
-759 TGKSEQSGADSSN
+759 
-772 SANAAL
+772 ANAGV
-778 TNGAT
+778 TGGAT
-783 VQTIK
+783 AQTVK
-788 VAADKIGTLKVGQ
+788 VAGDKIGTLKVGQ

-824 TGESIHNGKKVT
+824 VGESIHNGKKVT

-843 KVDAPEQP
+843 KVNAPE
-851 APPAPKGAVT
+851 APAPKGAVT
-861 GKVAGANTGLMAALG
+861 GEAAGANTGLMAALG
-876 TLMAAIGLGGGATYL
+876 GLMAAIGLGGGATWF
-891 NKAARRKAH
+891 ARRKAH

>member
-18 ALVAFTGAA
+18 ALMAFAGAA
-27 LLGTGVNPALADGPN
+27 LVGANPAFADGPN
-42 GGSGGTPGGNL
+42 GGSGGTAGGNL
-53 GAAGSL
+53 GAAGNL
-59 DIRYAFFDDATP
+59 GIRYAFFDDAVA
-71 NPQGGA
+71 NPQGGQA
-77 ASVSQGW
+77 LVSQGW
-84 GQDSIDWFTG
+84 GQDSINWFMD
-94 KAGITGTPM
+94 KAGITGTYM
-103 ANKLQTSCTEALN
+103 ANQFQTSCGEALN
-116 EAIARGQAAGGKGVQ
+116 EAIARGQAAGDSNVT
-131 ARVVGIMYAINNGV
+131 ARVVGIMYATNNGD
-145 NGGGAARGKQ
+145 N
-155 HFYDKVTEWSN
+155 
-166 AGYPGLSNRS
+166 
-176 TELGSFISDLA
+176 
-187 RTGADKGSAA
+187 GSAA
-197 ANDGLVS
+197 ARSAQYFYDKAEEWRSDGYPGMYNRSAEIAGFIYNLAQTGVGKASGLPNDGHAYGEPYVS
-204 TSCVA
+204 TACVA
-209 ANSEEP
+209 VNSEEP
-215 QGISTPPTYDLT
+215 VGISAPPTYDLT

-236 TEAGSTTPVYDTIH
+236 TEAGSTVPVYDTIH
-250 ASRGDKGVDENIDA
+250 ASRGGKGVDENVDA

-272 PEGEG
+272 PEG
-277 SNKSVTK
+277 NKSVTK

-327 GNMNDAVDTADRE
+327 GNMNEAVDTADRE
-340 ASESWTVGPKNPV
+340 ASESWTVKPKNPV

-409 IDNPDRVQ
+409 TDNPDRVQ

-431 IDRIPAEGDKP
+431 IDRSVE

-461 LVVPTYTKATGADY
+461 LMVPTYTKATGADY

-482 VCYTEAGDHCLV
+482 VCYTEAQDHCLA

-515 TEARTTADPER
+515 AEARTTADPER
-526 TNQKGVDNKTFLPG
+526 TNQKGVDQKTFLPG

-555 QYALE
+555 QYGLE

-567 WSDGLTYVTMDQ
+567 WSDGLTYVTMDG

-605 IAKAK
+605 TAKAK

-647 INKGSVTWNNEFK
+647 INKGSVTWNNESK

-697 ALTLQSAQGKG
+697 ALTLKSAKD
-708 AETQIGFLVKN
+708 ETQIGFLVTN

-734 HEGTTGNVS
+734 HEGTTGNVTG
-743 DIVCEIP
+743 IVCEIP
-750 SDQAGQADK
+750 AEQAAADP
-759 TGKSEQSGADSSN
+759 
-772 SANAAL
+772 ANAGV
-778 TNGAT
+778 TGGAT
-783 VQTIK
+783 AQTVK
-788 VAADKIGTLKVGQ
+788 VAGDKIGTLKVGQ

-824 TGESIHNGKKVT
+824 VGESIHNGKKVT

-843 KVDAPEQP
+843 KVDAPE
-851 APPAPKGAVT
+851 APAPKGAVT
-861 GKVAGANTGLMAALG
+861 GEVAGANTGLMAALG
-876 TLMAAIGLGGGATYL
+876 TLMAAIGLGGGATWF
-891 NKAARRKAH
+891 ARRKAH

>member
-18 ALVAFTGAA
+18 ALVAFAGAA
-27 LLGTGVNPALADGPN
+27 LVGANPAFADN
-42 GGSGGTPGGNL
+42 GGSGGTTGGNL
-53 GAAGSL
+53 GAAGNL
-59 DIRYAFFDDATP
+59 GIRYAFFDDAVA
-71 NPQGGA
+71 NPQGGQA
-77 ASVSQGW
+77 LVSQGW
-84 GQDSIDWFTG
+84 GQDSINWFMG
-94 KAGITGTPM
+94 KAGISGTYM
-103 ANKLQTSCTEALN
+103 ENQFQLSCNEAMN
-116 EAIARGQAAGGKGVQ
+116 EAIARGQAAGGTNVT
-131 ARVVGIMYAINNGV
+131 ARVVGIMYATNNG
-145 NGGGAARGKQ
+145 NNGGAAARSAQ
-155 HFYDKVTEWSN
+155 FFYDKAEEWRTD
-166 AGYPGLSNRS
+166 GYPGMYNRS
-176 TELGSFISDLA
+176 AEIAGFIYNLA
-187 RTGADKGSAA
+187 QTGVGKASGLP
-197 ANDGLVS
+197 NDGNAYGEPYVS
-204 TSCVA
+204 TVCVA
-209 ANSEEP
+209 VNSEEP
-215 QGISTPPTYDLT
+215 VGISAPPPPPTYDLT

-236 TEAGSTTPVYDTIH
+236 TEAGSTVPVYDTIH
-250 ASRGDKGVDENIDA
+250 ASRGGKGADENVDA

-272 PEGEG
+272 PEG
-277 SNKSVTK
+277 NKSVTK

-327 GNMNDAVDTADRE
+327 GNMNEAVDTADRE
-340 ASESWTVGPKNPV
+340 ASESWTVKPKNPV

-409 IDNPDRVQ
+409 TDNPDRVQ

-431 IDRIPAEGDKP
+431 IDRSVE

-461 LVVPTYTKATGADY
+461 LMVPTYTKATGVDY

-482 VCYTEAGDHCLV
+482 VCYTEAQDHCLT
-494 GNSAETGKVTPD
+494 GNSAETGKVTPY

-515 TEARTTADPER
+515 AEARTTADPER
-526 TNQKGVDNKTFLPG
+526 TNQKGVDQKTFLPG

-555 QYALE
+555 QYGLE

-567 WSDGLTYVTMDQ
+567 WSDGLTYITMDG
-579 APKVYFQGQDVT
+579 APKVYFQGNDVT

-605 IAKAK
+605 AAKAK

-647 INKGSVTWNNEFK
+647 INKGSVTWNNEMK

-697 ALTLQSAQGKG
+697 ALTLQSAKD
-708 AETQIGFLVKN
+708 ETQIGFLVTN
-719 TGEADLVNVSLTDAT
+719 TGESDLVNVSLTDAT
-734 HEGTTGNVS
+734 HEGTTGNVTG
-743 DIVCEIP
+743 IVCEIP
-750 SDQAGQADK
+750 TEQAAADP
-759 TGKSEQSGADSSN
+759 
-772 SANAAL
+772 ANAGV
-778 TNGAT
+778 TGGAT
-783 VQTIK
+783 AQTVK
-788 VAADKIGTLKVGQ
+788 VAGDKIGTLKVGQ

-824 TGESIHNGKKVT
+824 VGESIHNGKKVT

-843 KVDAPEQP
+843 KVDAPE
-851 APPAPKGAVT
+851 APAPKGAVT
-861 GKVAGANTGLMAALG
+861 GEVAGANTGLMAALG
-876 TLMAAIGLGGGATYL
+876 TLMAAIGLGGGATWF
-891 NKAARRKAH
+891 ARRKAH

>member
-1 MTSRTTKH
+1 MTSRTTKRTYAH
-9 KGRKAVATA
+9 KMGKKAVATA
-18 ALVAFTGAA
+18 ALMAFAGAA
-27 LLGTGVNPALADGPN
+27 LVGANPAFADN
-42 GGSGGTPGGNL
+42 GGSGGTTGGNL
-53 GAAGSL
+53 GAAGNL
-59 DIRYAFFDDATP
+59 GIRYAFFDDAVA
-71 NPQGGA
+71 NPQGGQA
-77 ASVSQGW
+77 LVSQGW
-84 GQDSIDWFTG
+84 GQDSINWFMG
-94 KAGITGTPM
+94 KAGIAGTYM
-103 ANKLQTSCTEALN
+103 ENQFQLSCNEAMN
-116 EAIARGQAAGGKGVQ
+116 EAIARGQAAGGQNVT
-131 ARVVGIMYAINNGV
+131 ARVVGIMYATNNG
-145 NGGGAARGKQ
+145 NNGGAAARSAQ
-155 HFYDKVTEWSN
+155 FFYDKAEEWRSD
-166 AGYPGLSNRS
+166 GYPGMYNRS
-176 TELGSFISDLA
+176 AEIAGFIYNLA
-187 RTGADKGSAA
+187 QTGVGKASGLP
-197 ANDGLVS
+197 NDGNAYGEPYVS
-204 TSCVA
+204 TVCVA
-209 ANSEEP
+209 VNSEEP
-215 QGISTPPTYDLT
+215 VGISAPPPPPTYDLT

-236 TEAGSTTPVYDTIH
+236 TEAGSTVPVYDTIH
-250 ASRGDKGVDENIDA
+250 ASRGDKGVDENVDA

-272 PEGEG
+272 PEG
-277 SNKSVTK
+277 NKSVTK

-299 TPADFGWTSWPATG
+299 TPADFGWISWPATG
-313 EGKTF
+313 EGKSF

-327 GNMNDAVDTADRE
+327 GNMNEAVDTADRE
-340 ASESWTVGPKNPV
+340 ASESWTVKPKNPV

-409 IDNPDRVQ
+409 TDNPDRVQ

-431 IDRIPAEGDKP
+431 IDRSVE

-461 LVVPTYTKATGADY
+461 LMVPTYTKATGADY

-482 VCYTEAGDHCLV
+482 VCYTEAKDHCLV

-515 TEARTTADPER
+515 AEARTTADPER
-526 TNQKGVDNKTFLPG
+526 TNQKGSDQKTFLPG

-555 QYALE
+555 QYGLE

-567 WSDGLTYVTMDQ
+567 WSDGLTYVTMDG
-579 APKVYFQGQDVT
+579 APKVYFQGNDVT
-591 DLFEITNDTAKGVT
+591 DLFEITNDTEKGVT
-605 IAKAK
+605 TAKAK

-617 ARLTEPGEVKLVI
+617 ARMTEPGEVKLVI

-637 YDTDGQNKQL
+637 YDTDGATKQL
-647 INKGSVTWNNEFK
+647 INKGSVTWNNEQK

-697 ALTLQSAQGKG
+697 ALTLASAKD
-708 AETQIGFLVKN
+708 ETQIGFLVTN
-719 TGEADLVNVSLTDAT
+719 TGESDLVNVSLTDQT
-734 HEGTTGNVS
+734 HEGTTGNVTG
-743 DIVCEIP
+743 IVCEIP
-750 SDQAGQADK
+750 TEQAAADP
-759 TGKSEQSGADSSN
+759 
-772 SANAAL
+772 ANAGV
-778 TNGAT
+778 TGGAT
-783 VQTIK
+783 AQTVK
-788 VAADKIGTLKVGQ
+788 VAGDKIGTLKVGQ

-824 TGESIHNGKKVT
+824 VGESIHNGKKVS

-843 KVDAPEQP
+843 KVDSP
-851 APPAPKGAVT
+851 AQPAPKGAVT
-861 GKVAGANTGLMAALG
+861 GEAAGANTGLMGAVGA
-876 TLMAAIGLGGGATYL
+876 LMAAIGLGGGATWF
-891 NKAARRKAH
+891 ARRKAH

>member
-1 MTSRTTKH
+1 MNSRTTKH

-18 ALVAFTGAA
+18 ALMAFAGAA
-27 LLGTGVNPALADGPN
+27 LVGANSAFADN
-42 GGSGGTPGGNL
+42 GGSGGTAGGNL
-53 GAAGSL
+53 GAAGNL
-59 DIRYAFFDDATP
+59 GIRYAFFDDAVA
-71 NPQGGA
+71 NPQGGQA
-77 ASVSQGW
+77 LVSQGW
-84 GQDSIDWFTG
+84 GQDSINWFMD
-94 KAGITGTPM
+94 KAGITGTYM
-103 ANKLQTSCTEALN
+103 ANQFQTSCGEALN
-116 EAIARGQAAGGKGVQ
+116 EAISRGQAAGGSNVT
-131 ARVVGIMYAINNGV
+131 ARVVGIMYATNNG
-145 NGGGAARGKQ
+145 NNGGAAARSAQ
-155 HFYDKVTEWSN
+155 YFYDKAEEWRTD
-166 AGYPGLSNRS
+166 GYPGMYNRS
-176 TELGSFISDLA
+176 AEIAGFIYNLA
-187 RTGADKGSAA
+187 QTGVGKASGLP
-197 ANDGLVS
+197 NDGNAYGEPYVS
-204 TSCVA
+204 TACVA
-209 ANSEEP
+209 VNSEEP
-215 QGISTPPTYDLT
+215 VGISAPPPPPTYDLT

-236 TEAGSTTPVYDTIH
+236 TEAGSTVPVYDTIH
-250 ASRGDKGVDENIDA
+250 ASRGDKGADENVDA

-272 PEGEG
+272 PEG
-277 SNKSVTK
+277 NKSVTK
-284 TASIANN
+284 TVSIANN

-313 EGKTF
+313 EGKSF

-327 GNMNDAVDTADRE
+327 GNMNEAVDTADRE
-340 ASESWTVGPKNPV
+340 PSESWTVKPKNPV

-399 TADVVIGDKE
+399 TADVTIGGKDA
-409 IDNPDRVQ
+409 DDAGRVQ
-417 VLGPNGQRVKADVT
+417 VLGPDGQRIKADVT
-431 IDRIPAEGDKP
+431 IDRSIE

-461 LVVPTYTKATGADY
+461 LMVPTYTKATGADY

-482 VCYTEAGDHCLV
+482 VCYTESQDHCLA

-515 TEARTTADPER
+515 AEARTTADPER
-526 TNQKGVDNKTFLPG
+526 TNQKGVDQKTFLPG

-555 QYALE
+555 QYGLE

-567 WSDGLTYVTMDQ
+567 WSDGLTYVTMDG

-605 IAKAK
+605 TAKAK

-617 ARLTEPGEVKLVI
+617 ARMTEPGEVKLVI
-630 SGQFRRD
+630 SGQVRRD

-647 INKGSVTWNNEFK
+647 INKGSVTWNNESK

-697 ALTLQSAQGKG
+697 ALTLASAKD
-708 AETQIGFLVKN
+708 ETQIGFLVKN

-734 HEGTTGNVS
+734 HEGTTGNVTG
-743 DIVCEIP
+743 IVCEIP
-750 SDQAGQADK
+750 AEQAAADP
-759 TGKSEQSGADSSN
+759 
-772 SANAAL
+772 ANAGV
-778 TNGAT
+778 TGGAT
-783 VQTIK
+783 AQTVK
-788 VAADKIGTLKVGQ
+788 VAGDKIGTLKVGQ

-824 TGESIHNGKKVT
+824 VGESIHNGKKVT

-843 KVDAPEQP
+843 KVDSP
-851 APPAPKGAVT
+851 ATPAPKGAVT
-861 GKVAGANTGLMAALG
+861 GEAAGANTGLMAALG
-876 TLMAAIGLGGGATYL
+876 GLMAAIGLGGGATWF
-891 NKAARRKAH
+891 ARRKAH

>member
-1 MTSRTTKH
+1 MTTPNKTKQRSRV
-9 KGRKAVATA
+9 GRKAAATA
-18 ALVAFTGAA
+18 ALMAFAGAA
-27 LLGTGVNPALADGPN
+27 LVGANPAFADN
-42 GGSGGTPGGNL
+42 GGSGGTTGGNL
-53 GAAGSL
+53 GAAGNL
-59 DIRYAFFDDATP
+59 GIRYAFFDDAVA
-71 NPQGGA
+71 NPQGGQA
-77 ASVSQGW
+77 LVSQGW
-84 GQDSIDWFTG
+84 GQDSINWFMD
-94 KAGITGTPM
+94 KAGISGTYM
-103 ANKLQTSCTEALN
+103 ANQFQISCGEALN
-116 EAIARGQAAGGKGVQ
+116 EAIARGQAAGGSNVT
-131 ARVVGIMYAINNGV
+131 ARVVGIMYATNNG
-145 NGGGAARGKQ
+145 NNGGAAARSAQ
-155 HFYDKVTEWSN
+155 YFYDKAEEWRTD
-166 AGYPGLSNRS
+166 GYPGMYNRS
-176 TELGSFISDLA
+176 AEIAGFIYNLA
-187 RTGADKGSAA
+187 QTGVGKASGLP
-197 ANDGLVS
+197 NDGNAYGEPYVS
-204 TSCVA
+204 TACVA
-209 ANSEEP
+209 VNSEEP
-215 QGISTPPTYDLT
+215 VGISAPPPPPTYDLT

-236 TEAGSTTPVYDTIH
+236 TEAGSTVPVYDTIH
-250 ASRGDKGVDENIDA
+250 ASRGDKGADENVDA

-272 PEGEG
+272 PEG
-277 SNKSVTK
+277 NKSVTK

-313 EGKTF
+313 EGKSF

-327 GNMNDAVDTADRE
+327 GNMNEAVDTADRE
-340 ASESWTVGPKNPV
+340 ASESWAVKPKNPV

-378 ANITAH
+378 TNITAH

-409 IDNPDRVQ
+409 TDNPDRVQ

-431 IDRIPAEGDKP
+431 IDRSVE

-461 LVVPTYTKATGADY
+461 LMVPTYTKATGADY

-482 VCYTEAGDHCLV
+482 VCYTEAQDHCLT

-515 TEARTTADPER
+515 AQARTTADPER
-526 TNQKGVDNKTFLPG
+526 TNQKGVDQKTFLPG

-555 QYALE
+555 QYGLE

-567 WSDGLTYVTMDQ
+567 WSDGLTYVTMDG

-605 IAKAK
+605 TAKAK

-647 INKGSVTWNNEFK
+647 INKGSVTWNNESK

-697 ALTLQSAQGKG
+697 ALTLASAKD
-708 AETQIGFLVKN
+708 ETQIGFLVTN

-734 HEGTTGNVS
+734 HEGTTGNVTG
-743 DIVCEIP
+743 IVCEIP
-750 SDQAGQADK
+750 AEQAAADP
-759 TGKSEQSGADSSN
+759 
-772 SANAAL
+772 ANAGV
-778 TNGAT
+778 TGGAT
-783 VQTIK
+783 AQTVK
-788 VAADKIGTLKVGQ
+788 VAGDKIGTLKVGQ

-824 TGESIHNGKKVT
+824 VGESIHNGKKVT
-836 DSDDWHA
+836 DADDWHA
-843 KVDAPEQP
+843 KVDAPE
-851 APPAPKGAVT
+851 APAPKGAVT
-861 GKVAGANTGLMAALG
+861 GEVAGANTGLMAALG
-876 TLMAAIGLGGGATYL
+876 GLMAAIGLGGGATWF
-891 NKAARRKAH
+891 ARRKAH

>member
-18 ALVAFTGAA
+18 ALMAFAGAA
-27 LLGTGVNPALADGPN
+27 LVGANPAFADN
-42 GGSGGTPGGNL
+42 GGSGGTAGGNL
-53 GAAGSL
+53 GAAGKL
-59 DIRYAFFDDATP
+59 GIRYVFFDDAVA
-71 NPQGGA
+71 NPQGGQA
-77 ASVSQGW
+77 LVSQGW
-84 GQDSIDWFTG
+84 GQDSINWFMNQ
-94 KAGITGTPM
+94 AGISGTYM
-103 ANKLQTSCTEALN
+103 EGQFQISCGEALN
-116 EAIARGQAAGGKGVQ
+116 EAIARGQAAGGSNVT
-131 ARVVGIMYAINNGV
+131 ARVVGIMYATNND
-145 NGGGAARGKQ
+145 NNGGAAARSAQ
-155 HFYDKVTEWSN
+155 YFYDKAEEWRSD
-166 AGYPGLSNRS
+166 GYPGMYNRS
-176 TELGSFISDLA
+176 AEIAGFIYNLA
-187 RTGADKGSAA
+187 QTGVGKASSLP
-197 ANDGLVS
+197 NDGNAYGGPHVS
-204 TSCVA
+204 TACVA
-209 ANSEEP
+209 VNSEEP
-215 QGISTPPTYDLT
+215 VGISAPPPPPTYDLT

-236 TEAGSTTPVYDTIH
+236 TEAGSTVPVYDTIH
-250 ASRGDKGVDENIDA
+250 ASRGGKGADENVDA

-272 PEGEG
+272 PEG
-277 SNKSVTK
+277 NKSVTK

-313 EGKTF
+313 EGKSF

-327 GNMNDAVDTADRE
+327 GNMNEAVDTADRE
-340 ASESWTVGPKNPV
+340 ASESWTVKPKNPV

-378 ANITAH
+378 SNITAH

-409 IDNPDRVQ
+409 TDNPDRVQ

-431 IDRIPAEGDKP
+431 IDRSVE

-461 LVVPTYTKATGADY
+461 LMVPTYTKATGSDY

-482 VCYTEAGDHCLV
+482 VCYTEAQDHCLV

-515 TEARTTADPER
+515 AQARTTADPER
-526 TNQKGVDNKTFLPG
+526 TNQKGVDQKTFLPG
-540 DKVSAVVNDHIAAYL
+540 DKASAVVNDHIAAYL
-555 QYALE
+555 QYGLE

-567 WSDGLTYVTMDQ
+567 WSDGLTYVTMDG

-605 IAKAK
+605 TAKAK

-647 INKGSVTWNNEFK
+647 INKGSVTWNNEMK

-697 ALTLQSAQGKG
+697 ALTLASAKD
-708 AETQIGFLVKN
+708 ETQIGFLVTN

-734 HEGTTGNVS
+734 HEGTTGNVTG
-743 DIVCEIP
+743 IVCEIP
-750 SDQAGQADK
+750 AEQAAADP
-759 TGKSEQSGADSSN
+759 
-772 SANAAL
+772 ANAGV
-778 TNGAT
+778 TGGAT
-783 VQTIK
+783 AQTVK
-788 VAADKIGTLKVGQ
+788 VAGDKIGTLKVGQ

-824 TGESIHNGKKVT
+824 VGESIHNGKKVT

-843 KVDAPEQP
+843 KVDAPE
-851 APPAPKGAVT
+851 APAPKGAVT
-861 GKVAGANTGLMAALG
+861 GEVAGANTGLMAALG
-876 TLMAAIGLGGGATYL
+876 GLMAAIGLGGGATWM
-891 NKAARRKAH
+891 ARRKAH

>member
-1 MTSRTTKH
+1 MTLNKTKQHSRA
-9 KGRKAVATA
+9 GRKAVTTF
-18 ALVAFTGAA
+18 ALAAFTGAA
-27 LLGTGVNPALADGPN
+27 LLGANPAFADGPN

-59 DIRYAFFDDATP
+59 DIRYVFFDDATP
-71 NPQGGA
+71 NPAGGA
-77 ASVSQGW
+77 ALVSQGW

-103 ANKLQTSCTEALN
+103 AGKLQTACTDALN
-116 EAIARGQAAGGKGVQ
+116 EAIARGQANGGKDVQ
-131 ARVVGIMYAINNGV
+131 ARVAGIMYAINNGV
-145 NGGGAARGKQ
+145 NGGGAARGPQ
-155 HFYDKVTEWSN
+155 NFDEKVDEWRN
-166 AGYPGLSNRS
+166 AGYPGLTNRS
-176 TELGSFISDLA
+176 TELGSFVDGLA
-187 RTGADKGSAA
+187 RDGVDKGAAA

-204 TSCVA
+204 AACVA
-209 ANSEEP
+209 VNSEEP
-215 QGISTPPTYDLT
+215 QGISTPPVYDLT
-227 VTTDHASTV
+227 ITTDHASTV
-236 TEAGSTTPVYDTIH
+236 TEAGSTAPVYDMIH
-250 ASRGDKGVDENIDA
+250 ASRVDNKGIDENVDA
-264 EVVLTYEG
+264 EVILTYEG
-272 PEGEG
+272 PEGT
-277 SNKSVTK
+277 KSVTK

-313 EGKTF
+313 EGKDSKDGKSF

-327 GNMNDAVDTADRE
+327 GNMNAAVDTADRE
-340 ASESWTVGPKNPV
+340 PSESWTVTPKNPV

-361 GSGLTEKDVLA
+361 GSGLTDKDVLA

-409 IDNPDRVQ
+409 TDNPDRVQ
-417 VLGPNGQRVKADVT
+417 VLDPNGQRVKADVT

-442 GKVVISGT
+442 GKTVISGT
-450 VKDIVDQGNYT
+450 VKDIVAQGNYT

-482 VCYTEAGDHCLV
+482 VCYTEAQDHCLV

-515 TEARTTADPER
+515 AEARTTADPER

-555 QYALE
+555 QYGLE

-567 WSDGLTYVTMDQ
+567 WSDGLTYVTMDG

-591 DLFEITNDTAKGVT
+591 NLFEITNDTEKGVT
-605 IAKAK
+605 TAKAK
-610 PEFLAKT
+610 SEFLAKT

-637 YDTDGQNKQL
+637 YDTDGENKQL
-647 INKGSVTWNNEFK
+647 INKGSVTWNNESK

-675 IDVEKFTLSEGLE
+675 IDVEKYTLSEGLE

-697 ALTLQSAQGKG
+697 ALTLASAQGKG

-734 HEGTTGNVS
+734 HEGTTGTVT

-750 SDQAGQADK
+750 TDQNRQAGADP
-759 TGKSEQSGADSSN
+759 
-772 SANAAL
+772 ANAGV
-778 TNGAT
+778 TGGAT
-783 VQTIK
+783 AQTVK
-788 VAADKIGTLKVGQ
+788 VAGDKIGTLKVGQ
-801 SVSCVGTL
+801 SVACTGTL

-843 KVDAPEQP
+843 KVDAPEAP
-851 APPAPKGAVT
+851 ATPAPKGAVT
-861 GKVAGANTGLMAALG
+861 GEAAGANTGPMAALG
-876 TLMAAIGLGGGATYL
+876 GLMAAIGLGGGATWF
-891 NKAARRKAH
+891 ARRKAH

>member
-18 ALVAFTGAA
+18 ALMAFAGAA
-27 LLGTGVNPALADGPN
+27 LVGANPAFADN
-42 GGSGGTPGGNL
+42 GGSGGTAGGNL
-53 GAAGSL
+53 GAAGNL
-59 DIRYAFFDDATP
+59 GIRYAFFDDAVA
-71 NPQGGA
+71 NPQGGQA
-77 ASVSQGW
+77 LVSQGW
-84 GQDSIDWFTG
+84 GQDSINWFMNQ
-94 KAGITGTPM
+94 AGISGTYM
-103 ANKLQTSCTEALN
+103 EGQFQISCGEALN
-116 EAIARGQAAGGKGVQ
+116 EAIARGQAAGGSNVT
-131 ARVVGIMYAINNGV
+131 ARVVGIMYATNNG
-145 NGGGAARGKQ
+145 NNGGAAARSAQ
-155 HFYDKVTEWSN
+155 YFYDKAEEWRTD
-166 AGYPGLSNRS
+166 GYPGMYNRS
-176 TELGSFISDLA
+176 AEIAGFIYNLA
-187 RTGADKGSAA
+187 QTGVGKASGLP
-197 ANDGLVS
+197 NDGNAYGEPYVS
-204 TSCVA
+204 TACVA
-209 ANSEEP
+209 VNSEEP
-215 QGISTPPTYDLT
+215 VGISAPPPPPTYDLT

-236 TEAGSTTPVYDTIH
+236 TEAGSTVPVYDTIH
-250 ASRGDKGVDENIDA
+250 ASRGGKGADENVDA

-272 PEGEG
+272 PEG
-277 SNKSVTK
+277 NKSVTK

-313 EGKTF
+313 EGKSF

-327 GNMNDAVDTADRE
+327 GNMNEAVDTADRE
-340 ASESWTVGPKNPV
+340 ASESWTVKPKNPV

-409 IDNPDRVQ
+409 TDNPDRVQ

-431 IDRIPAEGDKP
+431 IDRSVE

-461 LVVPTYTKATGADY
+461 LMVPTYTKATGADY

-482 VCYTEAGDHCLV
+482 VCYTEAQDHCLV

-515 TEARTTADPER
+515 AEARTTADPER

-555 QYALE
+555 QYGLE

-567 WSDGLTYVTMDQ
+567 WSDGLTYVTMDG

-605 IAKAK
+605 TAKAK

-637 YDTDGQNKQL
+637 YDTDGQNKEL
-647 INKGSVTWNNEFK
+647 INKGSVTWNNESK

-697 ALTLQSAQGKG
+697 ALTLQSAKD
-708 AETQIGFLVKN
+708 ETQIGFLVTN

-734 HEGTTGNVS
+734 HEGTTGNVTG
-743 DIVCEIP
+743 IVCEIP
-750 SDQAGQADK
+750 AEQAAADP
-759 TGKSEQSGADSSN
+759 
-772 SANAAL
+772 ANAGV
-778 TNGAT
+778 TGGAT
-783 VQTIK
+783 AQTVK
-788 VAADKIGTLKVGQ
+788 VAGDKIGTLKVGQ

-824 TGESIHNGKKVT
+824 VGESIHNGKKVT

-843 KVDAPEQP
+843 KVDAPE
-851 APPAPKGAVT
+851 APSPKGAVT
-861 GKVAGANTGLMAALG
+861 GEAAGANTGLMGAVGA
-876 TLMAAIGLGGGATYL
+876 LMAAIGLGGGATWF
-891 NKAARRKAH
+891 ARRKAH

>member
-18 ALVAFTGAA
+18 ALMAFAGAA
-27 LLGTGVNPALADGPN
+27 LVGANPAFADN
-42 GGSGGTPGGNL
+42 GGSGGTAGGNL
-53 GAAGSL
+53 GAAGNL
-59 DIRYAFFDDATP
+59 GIRYAFFDDAVA
-71 NPQGGA
+71 NPQGGQA
-77 ASVSQGW
+77 LVSQGW
-84 GQDSIDWFTG
+84 GQDSINWFMNQ
-94 KAGITGTPM
+94 AGISGTYM
-103 ANKLQTSCTEALN
+103 EGQFQISCGEALN
-116 EAIARGQAAGGKGVQ
+116 EAIARGQAAGGSNVT
-131 ARVVGIMYAINNGV
+131 ARVVGIMYATNNG
-145 NGGGAARGKQ
+145 NNGGAAARSAQ
-155 HFYDKVTEWSN
+155 YFYDKAEEWRTD
-166 AGYPGLSNRS
+166 GYPGMYNRS
-176 TELGSFISDLA
+176 AEIAGFIYNLA
-187 RTGADKGSAA
+187 QTGVGKASGLP
-197 ANDGLVS
+197 NDGNAYGEPYVS
-204 TSCVA
+204 TACVA
-209 ANSEEP
+209 VNSEEP
-215 QGISTPPTYDLT
+215 VGISAPPTYDLT

-236 TEAGSTTPVYDTIH
+236 TEAGSTVPVYDTIH
-250 ASRGDKGVDENIDA
+250 ASRGDKGVDENVDA

-272 PEGEG
+272 PEG
-277 SNKSVTK
+277 NKSVTK

-313 EGKTF
+313 EGKSF

-327 GNMNDAVDTADRE
+327 GNMNEAVDTADRE
-340 ASESWTVGPKNPV
+340 ASESWTVKPKNPV

-409 IDNPDRVQ
+409 TDNPDRVQ

-461 LVVPTYTKATGADY
+461 LMVPTYTKATGADY

-482 VCYTEAGDHCLV
+482 VCYTEAQDHCLT

-515 TEARTTADPER
+515 AEARTTADPER
-526 TNQKGVDNKTFLPG
+526 TNQKGVDQKTFLPG
-540 DKVSAVVNDHIAAYL
+540 DKVSAVVNDHIAKYL
-555 QYALE
+555 QYGLE

-567 WSDGLTYVTMDQ
+567 WSDGLTYVTMDG
-579 APKVYFQGQDVT
+579 APKVYFQGNDVT

-605 IAKAK
+605 TAKAK

-637 YDTDGQNKQL
+637 YDTDGENKQL
-647 INKGSVTWNNEFK
+647 INKGSVTWNNESK
-660 ATNEPPIFTVTPKPA
+660 ATNEPPIFTVTPKPS

-697 ALTLQSAQGKG
+697 ALTLKSAKD
-708 AETQIGFLVKN
+708 ETQIGFLVTN

-734 HEGTTGNVS
+734 HEGTTGNVTG
-743 DIVCEIP
+743 IVCEIP
-750 SDQAGQADK
+750 AEQAAADP
-759 TGKSEQSGADSSN
+759 
-772 SANAAL
+772 ANAGV
-778 TNGAT
+778 TGGAT
-783 VQTIK
+783 AQTVK
-788 VAADKIGTLKVGQ
+788 VAGDKIGTLKVGQ

-824 TGESIHNGKKVT
+824 VGESIHNGKKVT

-843 KVDAPEQP
+843 KVNAPE
-851 APPAPKGAVT
+851 APAPKGAVT
-861 GKVAGANTGLMAALG
+861 GEAAGANTGLMAALG
-876 TLMAAIGLGGGATYL
+876 GLMAAIGLGGGATWF
-891 NKAARRKAH
+891 ARRKAH

>member
-1 MTSRTTKH
+1 MNSRTTKH

-18 ALVAFTGAA
+18 ALMAFTGAA
-27 LLGTGVNPALADGPN
+27 LVGANPAFADGPN

-59 DIRYAFFDDATP
+59 DIRYTFFDDAVA

-77 ASVSQGW
+77 ALVSQGW
-84 GQDSIDWFTG
+84 GQDSIDWFTN

-103 ANKLQTSCTEALN
+103 AGKLQTACTDALN
-116 EAIARGQAAGGKGVQ
+116 EAISRGQANGGKDVQ

-145 NGGGAARGKQ
+145 NGGGAARGEQ
-155 HFYDKVTEWSN
+155 YFNQKVDEWRN
-166 AGYPGLSNRS
+166 AGYPGLTNRS
-176 TELGSFISDLA
+176 TELGSFVDGLA
-187 RTGADKGSAA
+187 RDGVNKGAAAASDGNVSAA
-197 ANDGLVS
+197 
-204 TSCVA
+204 CVA
-209 ANSEEP
+209 VNSEEP
-215 QGISTPPTYDLT
+215 QGISTPPVYDLT
-227 VTTDHASTV
+227 ITTDHASTV
-236 TEAGSTTPVYDTIH
+236 TEAGSTAPVYDTIH
-250 ASRGDKGVDENIDA
+250 ASRGGKGIDENVDA
-264 EVVLTYEG
+264 EVILTYEG
-272 PEGEG
+272 PEGT
-277 SNKSVTK
+277 KSVTK

-313 EGKTF
+313 DGKDGKTF

-327 GNMNDAVDTADRE
+327 GNMNEAVDTADRE
-340 ASESWTVGPKNPV
+340 PSDSWTVTPKNPV

-409 IDNPDRVQ
+409 TDNPDRVQ
-417 VLGPNGQRVKADVT
+417 VLGPNGQRIKADVT
-431 IDRIPAEGDKP
+431 IERVQADGDKP

-482 VCYTEAGDHCLV
+482 VCYTEAQDHCLV
-494 GNSAETGKVTPD
+494 GNSEETGKVTPD

-515 TEARTTADPER
+515 AEARTTADPEK

-555 QYALE
+555 QYGLE

-567 WSDGLTYVTMDQ
+567 WSDGLTYVTMDG
-579 APKVYFQGQDVT
+579 AAKVYFQGQDVT
-591 DLFEITNDTAKGVT
+591 DLFEITNDTEKGVT
-605 IAKAK
+605 TAKAK
-610 PEFLAKT
+610 PEFLTKT
-617 ARLTEPGEVKLVI
+617 ARLSEPGEVKLVI

-647 INKGSVTWNNEFK
+647 INKGSVTWNNESK

-675 IDVEKFTLSEGLE
+675 IDVEKYTLSEGLE

-697 ALTLQSAQGKG
+697 ALTLASVQGKG

-719 TGEADLVNVSLTDAT
+719 TGEADLVNVSLTDQT
-734 HEGTTGNVS
+734 HEGTTGTVTG
-743 DIVCEIP
+743 IVCEIP
-750 SDQAGQADK
+750 AEQAGADP
-759 TGKSEQSGADSSN
+759 
-772 SANAAL
+772 ANAGVTAL
-778 TNGAT
+778 TKGAT
-783 VQTIK
+783 AQTVK
-788 VAADKIGTLKVGQ
+788 VAGDKIGTLKVGQ
-801 SVSCVGTL
+801 SVTCTGTL

-843 KVDAPEQP
+843 KVDAPE
-851 APPAPKGAVT
+851 APAPKGAVT
-861 GKVAGANTGLMAALG
+861 GEAAGANTGLMAALG
-876 TLMAAIGLGGGATYL
+876 GLMAAIGLGGGATYL
-891 NKAARRKAH
+891 NKTRRKAR

>member
-18 ALVAFTGAA
+18 ALMAFAGAA
-27 LLGTGVNPALADGPN
+27 LVGANPAFADN
-42 GGSGGTPGGNL
+42 GGSGGTAGGNL
-53 GAAGSL
+53 GAAGNL
-59 DIRYAFFDDATP
+59 GIRYAFFDDAVA
-71 NPQGGA
+71 NPQGGQA
-77 ASVSQGW
+77 LVSQGW
-84 GQDSIDWFTG
+84 GQDSINWFMNQ
-94 KAGITGTPM
+94 AGISGTYM
-103 ANKLQTSCTEALN
+103 EGQFQISCGEALN
-116 EAIARGQAAGGKGVQ
+116 EAIARGQAAGGSNVT
-131 ARVVGIMYAINNGV
+131 ARVVGIMYATNNG
-145 NGGGAARGKQ
+145 NNGGAAARSAQ
-155 HFYDKVTEWSN
+155 YFYDKAEEWRTD
-166 AGYPGLSNRS
+166 GYPGMYNRS
-176 TELGSFISDLA
+176 AEIAGFIYNLA
-187 RTGADKGSAA
+187 QTGVGKASGLP
-197 ANDGLVS
+197 NDGNAYGEPYVS
-204 TSCVA
+204 TACVA
-209 ANSEEP
+209 VNSEEP

-272 PEGEG
+272 PEG
-277 SNKSVTK
+277 NKSVTK

-313 EGKTF
+313 EGKSF

-327 GNMNDAVDTADRE
+327 GNMNEAVDTADRE
-340 ASESWTVGPKNPV
+340 ASESWTVKPKNPV

-409 IDNPDRVQ
+409 TDNPDRVQ
-417 VLGPNGQRVKADVT
+417 VLGPNGQRIKADVT
-431 IDRIPAEGDKP
+431 IDRSVE

-461 LVVPTYTKATGADY
+461 LMVPTYTKATGADY

-482 VCYTEAGDHCLV
+482 VCYTEAQDHCLV

-515 TEARTTADPER
+515 AQARTTADPER
-526 TNQKGVDNKTFLPG
+526 TNQKGVDQKTFLPG

-555 QYALE
+555 QYGLE

-567 WSDGLTYVTMDQ
+567 WSDGLTYVTMDG
-579 APKVYFQGQDVT
+579 APKVYFQGNDVT

-605 IAKAK
+605 TAKAK

-647 INKGSVTWNNEFK
+647 INKGSVTWNNESK

-675 IDVEKFTLSEGLE
+675 IDVEKFSLSEGLE

-697 ALTLQSAQGKG
+697 ALTLQSAKD
-708 AETQIGFLVKN
+708 ETQIGFLVTN

-734 HEGTTGNVS
+734 HEGTTGNVTG
-743 DIVCEIP
+743 IVCEIP
-750 SDQAGQADK
+750 AEQAAADP
-759 TGKSEQSGADSSN
+759 
-772 SANAAL
+772 ANAGV
-778 TNGAT
+778 TGGAT
-783 VQTIK
+783 AQTVK
-788 VAADKIGTLKVGQ
+788 VAGDKIGTLKVGQ

-816 LHSDTATV
+816 LHSDTATLV
-824 TGESIHNGKKVT
+824 GKSIHNGKKVT
-836 DSDDWHA
+836 NSDDWHA
-843 KVDAPEQP
+843 KVDSP
-851 APPAPKGAVT
+851 ATPAPKGAVT
-861 GKVAGANTGLMAALG
+861 GEVAGANTGLMAALG
-876 TLMAAIGLGGGATYL
+876 TLMAAIGLGGGATWF
-891 NKAARRKAH
+891 ARRKAH

>member
-1 MTSRTTKH
+1 MNSRTTKH

-18 ALVAFTGAA
+18 ALMAFAGAA
-27 LLGTGVNPALADGPN
+27 LVGANPAFADGPN
-42 GGSGGTPGGNL
+42 GGSGGTTGGNL
-53 GAAGSL
+53 GAAGNL
-59 DIRYAFFDDATP
+59 GIRYAFFDDAVA
-71 NPQGGA
+71 NPQGGQA
-77 ASVSQGW
+77 LVSQGW
-84 GQDSIDWFTG
+84 GQDSINWFMG
-94 KAGITGTPM
+94 KAGIAGTYM
-103 ANKLQTSCTEALN
+103 ENQFQISCGEALN
-116 EAIARGQAAGGKGVQ
+116 EAIARGQAAGGSNVT
-131 ARVVGIMYAINNGV
+131 ARVVGIMYATNNG
-145 NGGGAARGKQ
+145 NNGGAAARSAQ
-155 HFYDKVTEWSN
+155 YFYDKAEEWRSD
-166 AGYPGLSNRS
+166 GYPGMYNRS
-176 TELGSFISDLA
+176 AEIAGFIYNLA
-187 RTGADKGSAA
+187 QTGVGKASGLP
-197 ANDGLVS
+197 NDGNAYGEPYVS
-204 TSCVA
+204 TACVA
-209 ANSEEP
+209 VNSEEP
-215 QGISTPPTYDLT
+215 VGISATPPPPTYDLT

-236 TEAGSTTPVYDTIH
+236 TEAGSTVPVYDTIH
-250 ASRGDKGVDENIDA
+250 ASRGGKGVDENVDA

-272 PEGEG
+272 PEG
-277 SNKSVTK
+277 NKSVTK

-327 GNMNDAVDTADRE
+327 GNMNEAVDTADRE

-384 SNGYASQLTI
+384 SNGYVSQFTI

-409 IDNPDRVQ
+409 TDNPDRVQ

-431 IDRIPAEGDKP
+431 IDRSVE

-461 LVVPTYTKATGADY
+461 LMVPTYTKATGADY

-482 VCYTEAGDHCLV
+482 VCYTEAQDHCLV

-515 TEARTTADPER
+515 AEARTTADPER
-526 TNQKGVDNKTFLPG
+526 TNQKGVDQKTFLPG

-555 QYALE
+555 QYGLE

-567 WSDGLTYVTMDQ
+567 WSDGLTYVTMDG

-605 IAKAK
+605 TAKAK

-637 YDTDGQNKQL
+637 YDTDGENKQL
-647 INKGSVTWNNEFK
+647 INKGSVTWNNESK

-697 ALTLQSAQGKG
+697 ALTLASAKD
-708 AETQIGFLVKN
+708 ETQIGFLVTN

-734 HEGTTGNVS
+734 HEGTTGNVTG
-743 DIVCEIP
+743 IVCEIP
-750 SDQAGQADK
+750 AEQAAADP
-759 TGKSEQSGADSSN
+759 
-772 SANAAL
+772 ANAGV
-778 TNGAT
+778 TGGAT
-783 VQTIK
+783 AQTVK
-788 VAADKIGTLKVGQ
+788 VAGDKIGTLKVGQ

-824 TGESIHNGKKVT
+824 VGESIHNGKKVT

-843 KVDAPEQP
+843 KVDAPE
-851 APPAPKGAVT
+851 APAPKGAVT
-861 GKVAGANTGLMAALG
+861 GEAAGANTGLMAALG
-876 TLMAAIGLGGGATYL
+876 GLMAAIGLGGGATWFV
-891 NKAARRKAH
+891 RRKAH

>member
-18 ALVAFTGAA
+18 ALMAFAGAA
-27 LLGTGVNPALADGPN
+27 LVGANPAFADN
-42 GGSGGTPGGNL
+42 GGSGGTAGGNL
-53 GAAGSL
+53 GAAGNL
-59 DIRYAFFDDATP
+59 GIRYAFFDDAVA
-71 NPQGGA
+71 NPQGGQA
-77 ASVSQGW
+77 LVSQGW
-84 GQDSIDWFTG
+84 GQDSINWFMD
-94 KAGITGTPM
+94 KAGITGTYM
-103 ANKLQTSCTEALN
+103 ANQFQTSCGEALN
-116 EAIARGQAAGGKGVQ
+116 EAIARGQAAGDSNVT
-131 ARVVGIMYAINNGV
+131 ARVVGIMYATNDGDN
-145 NGGGAARGKQ
+145 
-155 HFYDKVTEWSN
+155 
-166 AGYPGLSNRS
+166 
-176 TELGSFISDLA
+176 
-187 RTGADKGSAA
+187 GSAA
-197 ANDGLVS
+197 ARASQWFYDKAEEWRSDGYPGMYNRSAEIAGFIYNLAQTGVGKVSGLPNDGHAYSQPYVS
-204 TSCVA
+204 TVCVA
-209 ANSEEP
+209 VNSEEP
-215 QGISTPPTYDLT
+215 VGISAPPPPPTYDLT

-236 TEAGSTTPVYDTIH
+236 TEAGSTVPVYDTIH

-313 EGKTF
+313 EGKSF

-327 GNMNDAVDTADRE
+327 GNMNEAVDTADRE
-340 ASESWTVGPKNPV
+340 ASESWTVKPKNPV
-353 KVLTNGET
+353 KYLMNGEN
-361 GSGLTEKDVLA
+361 GSQLKDQDVLA

-384 SNGYASQLTI
+384 SNGYSSEMTI

-399 TADVVIGDKE
+399 TADVTIGGKDA
-409 IDNPDRVQ
+409 DDAGRVQ
-417 VLGPNGQRVKADVT
+417 VFGPDGKRVKADIK
-431 IDRIPAEGDKP
+431 IDRSTE
-442 GKVVISGT
+442 GKVIISGT
-450 VKDIVDQGNYT
+450 VKDMEKQGTYT
-461 LVVPTYTKATGADY
+461 LSVPTYTKATGADY

-482 VCYTEAGDHCLV
+482 VCYTEAQDHCLV

-515 TEARTTADPER
+515 AEARTTADPER

-540 DKVSAVVNDHIAAYL
+540 DKVSAVVNDHIAKYL
-555 QYALE
+555 QYGLE

-567 WSDGLTYVTMDQ
+567 WSDGLTYVTMDG

-605 IAKAK
+605 TAKAK

-637 YDTDGQNKQL
+637 YDTDGENKQL
-647 INKGSVTWNNEFK
+647 INKGSVTWNNESK

-697 ALTLQSAQGKG
+697 ALTLKSAKD
-708 AETQIGFLVKN
+708 ETQIGFLVTN

-734 HEGTTGNVS
+734 HEGTTGNVTG
-743 DIVCEIP
+743 IVCEIP
-750 SDQAGQADK
+750 AEQAAADP
-759 TGKSEQSGADSSN
+759 
-772 SANAAL
+772 ANAGV
-778 TNGAT
+778 TGGAT
-783 VQTIK
+783 AQTVK
-788 VAADKIGTLKVGQ
+788 VAGDKIGTLKVGQ

-824 TGESIHNGKKVT
+824 VGESIHNGKKVT

-843 KVDAPEQP
+843 KVDSP
-851 APPAPKGAVT
+851 ATPAPKGAVT
-861 GKVAGANTGLMAALG
+861 GEAAGANTGLMAALG
-876 TLMAAIGLGGGATYL
+876 GLMAAIGLGGGATWF
-891 NKAARRKAH
+891 ARRKAH

>member
-18 ALVAFTGAA
+18 ALMAFAGAA
-27 LLGTGVNPALADGPN
+27 LVGANPAFADN
-42 GGSGGTPGGNL
+42 GGSGGTAGGNL
-53 GAAGSL
+53 GAAGNL
-59 DIRYAFFDDATP
+59 GIRYAFFDDAVA
-71 NPQGGA
+71 NPQGGQA
-77 ASVSQGW
+77 LVSQGW
-84 GQDSIDWFTG
+84 GQDSINWFMD
-94 KAGITGTPM
+94 KAGITGTHM
-103 ANKLQTSCTEALN
+103 ANQFQTSCGEALN
-116 EAIARGQAAGGKGVQ
+116 EAIARGQAAGDSNVT
-131 ARVVGIMYAINNGV
+131 ARVVGIMYAINNGD
-145 NGGGAARGKQ
+145 N
-155 HFYDKVTEWSN
+155 
-166 AGYPGLSNRS
+166 
-176 TELGSFISDLA
+176 
-187 RTGADKGSAA
+187 GSAA
-197 ANDGLVS
+197 ARASQWFYDKAEEWRSDGYPGMYNRSAEIAGFIYNLAQTGVGKVSGLPNDGHAYGQPYVS
-204 TSCVA
+204 TVCVA
-209 ANSEEP
+209 VNSEEP
-215 QGISTPPTYDLT
+215 VGISAPPPPPTYDLT

-236 TEAGSTTPVYDTIH
+236 TEAGSTVPVYDTIH
-250 ASRGDKGVDENIDA
+250 ASRGDKGVDENVDA

-284 TASIANN
+284 TVSIANN

-313 EGKTF
+313 EGKSF

-327 GNMNDAVDTADRE
+327 GNMNEAVDTADHE
-340 ASESWTVGPKNPV
+340 ASESWAVKPKNPV
-353 KVLTNGET
+353 KYLMNGEN
-361 GSGLTEKDVLA
+361 GSQLKDQDVLA

-384 SNGYASQLTI
+384 SNGYSSEMTI

-399 TADVVIGDKE
+399 TADVTIGGKDA
-409 IDNPDRVQ
+409 DDAGRVQ
-417 VLGPNGQRVKADVT
+417 VFGPDGKRVKADIK
-431 IDRIPAEGDKP
+431 IDRSTE
-442 GKVVISGT
+442 GKVIISGT
-450 VKDIVDQGNYT
+450 VKDMEKQGTYT
-461 LVVPTYTKATGADY
+461 LSVPTYTKATGADY

-482 VCYTEAGDHCLV
+482 VCYTEAQDHCLV

-515 TEARTTADPER
+515 AEARTTADPER

-540 DKVSAVVNDHIAAYL
+540 DKVSAVVNDHIAKYL
-555 QYALE
+555 QYGLE

-567 WSDGLTYVTMDQ
+567 WSDGLTYVTMDG

-605 IAKAK
+605 TAKAK

-617 ARLTEPGEVKLVI
+617 ARLAEPGEVKLVI
-630 SGQFRRD
+630 SGQLRRD
-637 YDTDGQNKQL
+637 YDTDGENKQL
-647 INKGSVTWNNEFK
+647 INKGGVTWNNEFK

-697 ALTLQSAQGKG
+697 ALTLQSVQGKG

-734 HEGTTGNVS
+734 HEGTTGNVTG
-743 DIVCEIP
+743 IVCEIP
-750 SDQAGQADK
+750 AEQAAADP
-759 TGKSEQSGADSSN
+759 
-772 SANAAL
+772 ANAGV
-778 TNGAT
+778 TGGAT
-783 VQTIK
+783 AQTVK
-788 VAADKIGTLKVGQ
+788 VAGDKIGTLKVGQ

-824 TGESIHNGKKVT
+824 VGESIHNGKKVT

-843 KVDAPEQP
+843 KVDAPE
-851 APPAPKGAVT
+851 APAPKGAVT
-861 GKVAGANTGLMAALG
+861 GEAAGANTGLMAALG
-876 TLMAAIGLGGGATYL
+876 GLMAAIGLGGGATWF
-891 NKAARRKAH
+891 ARRKAH

>member
-1 MTSRTTKH
+1 MTTSRANKRGTRK
-9 KGRKAVATA
+9 KAVATA
-18 ALVAFTGAA
+18 ALMAFAGAA
-27 LLGTGVNPALADGPN
+27 LVGANPAFADN
-42 GGSGGTPGGNL
+42 GGSGGTTGGNL
-53 GAAGSL
+53 GAAGNL
-59 DIRYAFFDDATP
+59 GIRYAFFDDAVV
-71 NPQGGA
+71 NPQGGQA
-77 ASVSQGW
+77 LVSQGW
-84 GQDSIDWFTG
+84 GQDSINWFMG
-94 KAGITGTPM
+94 KAGIAGTYM
-103 ANKLQTSCTEALN
+103 ENQFQLSCNEAMN
-116 EAIARGQAAGGKGVQ
+116 EAIARGQAAGGSNVT
-131 ARVVGIMYAINNGV
+131 ARVVGIMYATNNG
-145 NGGGAARGKQ
+145 NNGGAAARSAQ
-155 HFYDKVTEWSN
+155 FFYDKAEEWRTD
-166 AGYPGLSNRS
+166 GYPGMYNRS
-176 TELGSFISDLA
+176 AEIAGFIYNLA
-187 RTGADKGSAA
+187 QTGVGKASGLP
-197 ANDGLVS
+197 NDGNAYGEPYVS
-204 TSCVA
+204 TVCVA
-209 ANSEEP
+209 VNSEEP
-215 QGISTPPTYDLT
+215 VGISAPPPPPTYDLT

-236 TEAGSTTPVYDTIH
+236 TEAGSTVPVYDTIH
-250 ASRGDKGVDENIDA
+250 ASRGGKGVDENVDA
-264 EVVLTYEG
+264 EIVLTYEG
-272 PEGEG
+272 PEG
-277 SNKSVTK
+277 NKSVTK

-327 GNMNDAVDTADRE
+327 GNMNEAVDTADHE
-340 ASESWTVGPKNPV
+340 ASESWTVKPKNPV

-372 ANMFYN
+372 NNMFYN

-399 TADVVIGDKE
+399 TADVTIGGKDA
-409 IDNPDRVQ
+409 DDAGRVQ
-417 VLGPNGQRVKADVT
+417 VLGPNGQRIKADVT
-431 IDRIPAEGDKP
+431 IDRSVE

-461 LVVPTYTKATGADY
+461 LMVPTYTKATGADY

-515 TEARTTADPER
+515 AEARTTADPER
-526 TNQKGVDNKTFLPG
+526 TNQKGVDQKTFLPG

-555 QYALE
+555 QYGLE

-567 WSDGLTYVTMDQ
+567 WSDGLTYVTMDG

-605 IAKAK
+605 TAKAK

-647 INKGSVTWNNEFK
+647 INKGSVTWNNEMK

-697 ALTLQSAQGKG
+697 ALTLASAKD
-708 AETQIGFLVKN
+708 ETQIGFLVKN

-734 HEGTTGNVS
+734 HEGTTGNVTG
-743 DIVCEIP
+743 IVCEIP
-750 SDQAGQADK
+750 AEQAAADP
-759 TGKSEQSGADSSN
+759 
-772 SANAAL
+772 ANAGV
-778 TNGAT
+778 TGGAT
-783 VQTIK
+783 AQTVK
-788 VAADKIGTLKVGQ
+788 VAGDKIGTLKVGQ

-824 TGESIHNGKKVT
+824 VGESIHNGKKVT

-843 KVDAPEQP
+843 KVDAPE
-851 APPAPKGAVT
+851 APAPKGAVT
-861 GKVAGANTGLMAALG
+861 GEVAGANTGLMAALG
-876 TLMAAIGLGGGATYL
+876 GLMAAIGLGGGATWF
-891 NKAARRKAH
+891 ARRKAH

>member
-18 ALVAFTGAA
+18 ALMAFAGAA
-27 LLGTGVNPALADGPN
+27 LVGANPAFADN
-42 GGSGGTPGGNL
+42 GGSGGTAGGNL
-53 GAAGSL
+53 GAAGNL
-59 DIRYAFFDDATP
+59 GIRYAFFDDAVA
-71 NPQGGA
+71 NPQGGQA
-77 ASVSQGW
+77 LVSQGW
-84 GQDSIDWFTG
+84 GQDSINWFMNQ
-94 KAGITGTPM
+94 AGISGTYM
-103 ANKLQTSCTEALN
+103 EGQFQISCGEALN
-116 EAIARGQAAGGKGVQ
+116 EAIARGQAAGGSNVT
-131 ARVVGIMYAINNGV
+131 ARVVGIMYATNNG
-145 NGGGAARGKQ
+145 NNGGAAARSAQ
-155 HFYDKVTEWSN
+155 YFYDKAEEWRTD
-166 AGYPGLSNRS
+166 GYPGMYNRS
-176 TELGSFISDLA
+176 AEIAGFIYNLA
-187 RTGADKGSAA
+187 QTGVGKASGLP
-197 ANDGLVS
+197 NDGNAYGEPYVS
-204 TSCVA
+204 TACVA
-209 ANSEEP
+209 VNSEEP
-215 QGISTPPTYDLT
+215 VGISAPPPPPTYDLT

-236 TEAGSTTPVYDTIH
+236 TEAGSTVPVYDTIH
-250 ASRGDKGVDENIDA
+250 ASRGGKGADENVDA

-272 PEGEG
+272 PEG
-277 SNKSVTK
+277 NKSVTK

-327 GNMNDAVDTADRE
+327 GNMNEAVDTADRE

-409 IDNPDRVQ
+409 TDNPDRVQ

-431 IDRIPAEGDKP
+431 IDRSVE

-461 LVVPTYTKATGADY
+461 LMVPTYTKATGADY

-482 VCYTEAGDHCLV
+482 VCYTEAQDHCLV

-515 TEARTTADPER
+515 AQARTTADPER
-526 TNQKGVDNKTFLPG
+526 TNQKGVDQKTFLPG
-540 DKVSAVVNDHIAAYL
+540 DKVSAVVNDRIAAYL
-555 QYALE
+555 QYGLE

-567 WSDGLTYVTMDQ
+567 WSDGLTYVTMDG
-579 APKVYFQGQDVT
+579 APKVYFQGNDVT

-605 IAKAK
+605 TAKAK

-637 YDTDGQNKQL
+637 YDTDGENKQL
-647 INKGSVTWNNEFK
+647 INKGSVTWNNESK

-697 ALTLQSAQGKG
+697 ALTLASAKD
-708 AETQIGFLVKN
+708 ETQIGFLVTN

-734 HEGTTGNVS
+734 HEGTTGNVTG
-743 DIVCEIP
+743 IVCEIP
-750 SDQAGQADK
+750 AEQAAADP
-759 TGKSEQSGADSSN
+759 
-772 SANAAL
+772 ANAGV
-778 TNGAT
+778 TGGAT
-783 VQTIK
+783 AQTVK
-788 VAADKIGTLKVGQ
+788 VAGDKIGTLKVGQ

-824 TGESIHNGKKVT
+824 VGESIHNGKKVT
-836 DSDDWHA
+836 DADDWHA
-843 KVDAPEQP
+843 KVDSP
-851 APPAPKGAVT
+851 ATPAPKGAVT
-861 GKVAGANTGLMAALG
+861 GEVAGANTGLMAALG
-876 TLMAAIGLGGGATYL
+876 GLMAAIGLGGGATWF
-891 NKAARRKAH
+891 ARRKAH

>member
-18 ALVAFTGAA
+18 ALMAFAGAA
-27 LLGTGVNPALADGPN
+27 LVGANPAFADN
-42 GGSGGTPGGNL
+42 GGSGGTTGGNL
-53 GAAGSL
+53 GAAGNL
-59 DIRYAFFDDATP
+59 GIRYAFFDDAVA
-71 NPQGGA
+71 NPQGGQA
-77 ASVSQGW
+77 LVSQGW
-84 GQDSIDWFTG
+84 GQDSINWFMG
-94 KAGITGTPM
+94 KAGIAGTYM
-103 ANKLQTSCTEALN
+103 EGQFQTSCGEALN
-116 EAIARGQAAGGKGVQ
+116 EAIARGQAAGGSNVT
-131 ARVVGIMYAINNGV
+131 ARVVGIMYATNNG
-145 NGGGAARGKQ
+145 NNGGAAARSAQ
-155 HFYDKVTEWSN
+155 FFYDKAEEWRTD
-166 AGYPGLSNRS
+166 GYPGMYNRS
-176 TELGSFISDLA
+176 AEIAGFIYNLSQTCVGKASGLP
-187 RTGADKGSAA
+187 
-197 ANDGLVS
+197 NDGNAYGEPYVS
-204 TSCVA
+204 TVCVA
-209 ANSEEP
+209 VNSEEP
-215 QGISTPPTYDLT
+215 VGISAPPPPPTYDLT

-236 TEAGSTTPVYDTIH
+236 TEAGSTVPVYDTIH
-250 ASRGDKGVDENIDA
+250 ASRGGKGADENVDA

-272 PEGEG
+272 PEG
-277 SNKSVTK
+277 NKSVTK

-313 EGKTF
+313 EGKSF

-327 GNMNDAVDTADRE
+327 GNMNEAVDTADRE
-340 ASESWTVGPKNPV
+340 ASESWTVKPKNPV

-409 IDNPDRVQ
+409 TDNPDRVQ

-431 IDRIPAEGDKP
+431 IDRSVE

-461 LVVPTYTKATGADY
+461 LMVPTYTKATGADY

-482 VCYTEAGDHCLV
+482 VCYTEAQDHCLV

-515 TEARTTADPER
+515 AEARTTADPER
-526 TNQKGVDNKTFLPG
+526 TNQKGVDQKTFLPG

-555 QYALE
+555 QYGLE

-567 WSDGLTYVTMDQ
+567 WSDGLTYVTMDG

-605 IAKAK
+605 TAKAK

-637 YDTDGQNKQL
+637 YDTDGENKQL
-647 INKGSVTWNNEFK
+647 INKGSVTWNNESK

-697 ALTLQSAQGKG
+697 ALTLKSAKD
-708 AETQIGFLVKN
+708 ETQIGFLVTN
-719 TGEADLVNVSLTDAT
+719 TGEADLVNVSLTDQT
-734 HEGTTGNVS
+734 HEGTTGNVTG
-743 DIVCEIP
+743 IVCEIP
-750 SDQAGQADK
+750 AEQAAADP
-759 TGKSEQSGADSSN
+759 
-772 SANAAL
+772 ANAGV
-778 TNGAT
+778 TGGAT
-783 VQTIK
+783 AQTVK
-788 VAADKIGTLKVGQ
+788 VAGDKIGTLKVGQ

-824 TGESIHNGKKVT
+824 VGESIHNGKKVT

-843 KVDAPEQP
+843 KVDSP
-851 APPAPKGAVT
+851 ATPAPKGAVT
-861 GKVAGANTGLMAALG
+861 GEVAGANTGLMAALG
-876 TLMAAIGLGGGATYL
+876 TLMAAIGLGGGATWF
-891 NKAARRKAH
+891 ARRKAH

>member
-18 ALVAFTGAA
+18 ALMAFAGAA
-27 LLGTGVNPALADGPN
+27 LVGANPAFADN
-42 GGSGGTPGGNL
+42 GGSGGTTGGNL
-53 GAAGSL
+53 GAAGNL
-59 DIRYAFFDDATP
+59 GIRYAFFDDAVA
-71 NPQGGA
+71 NPQGGQA
-77 ASVSQGW
+77 LVSQGW
-84 GQDSIDWFTG
+84 GQDSINWFMNQ
-94 KAGITGTPM
+94 AGISGTYM
-103 ANKLQTSCTEALN
+103 EGQFQTSCGEALN
-116 EAIARGQAAGGKGVQ
+116 EAIARGQAAGGSNVT
-131 ARVVGIMYAINNGV
+131 ARVVGIMYATNNG
-145 NGGGAARGKQ
+145 NNGGAAARASQ
-155 HFYDKVTEWSN
+155 WFYDKAEEWRTD
-166 AGYPGLSNRS
+166 GYPGMYNRS
-176 TELGSFISDLA
+176 AEIAGFIYNLA
-187 RTGADKGSAA
+187 QTGVGKASGLP
-197 ANDGLVS
+197 NDGNAYGEPYVS
-204 TSCVA
+204 TVCVA
-209 ANSEEP
+209 VNSEEP
-215 QGISTPPTYDLT
+215 VGISAPPPPPTYDLT

-236 TEAGSTTPVYDTIH
+236 TEAGSTVPVYDTIH
-250 ASRGDKGVDENIDA
+250 ASRGGKGVDENVDA

-272 PEGEG
+272 PEG
-277 SNKSVTK
+277 NKSVTK
-284 TASIANN
+284 TVSIANN

-313 EGKTF
+313 EGKSF

-327 GNMNDAVDTADRE
+327 GNMNEAVDTADRE
-340 ASESWTVGPKNPV
+340 ASESWTVKPKNPV

-409 IDNPDRVQ
+409 TDNPDRVQ

-431 IDRIPAEGDKP
+431 IDRSVE

-461 LVVPTYTKATGADY
+461 LMVPTYTKATGADY

-482 VCYTEAGDHCLV
+482 VCYTEAQDHCLA

-515 TEARTTADPER
+515 AEARTTADPER
-526 TNQKGVDNKTFLPG
+526 TNQKGVDQKTFLPG

-555 QYALE
+555 QYGLE

-567 WSDGLTYVTMDQ
+567 WSDGLTYVTMDG

-605 IAKAK
+605 TAKAK

-637 YDTDGQNKQL
+637 YDTDGENKQL
-647 INKGSVTWNNEFK
+647 INKGSVTWNNESK

-697 ALTLQSAQGKG
+697 ALTLASAKD
-708 AETQIGFLVKN
+708 ETQIGFLVTN
-719 TGEADLVNVSLTDAT
+719 TGEADLVNVSLTDQT
-734 HEGTTGNVS
+734 HAGTTGNVTG
-743 DIVCEIP
+743 IVCEIP
-750 SDQAGQADK
+750 AEQAAADP
-759 TGKSEQSGADSSN
+759 
-772 SANAAL
+772 ANAGV
-778 TNGAT
+778 TGGAT
-783 VQTIK
+783 AQTVK
-788 VAADKIGTLKVGQ
+788 VAGDKIGTLKVGQ

-824 TGESIHNGKKVT
+824 VGESIHNGKKVT

-843 KVDAPEQP
+843 KVDSP
-851 APPAPKGAVT
+851 ATPAPKGAVT
-861 GKVAGANTGLMAALG
+861 GEVAGANTGLMAALG
-876 TLMAAIGLGGGATYL
+876 GLMAAIGLGGGATWF
-891 NKAARRKAH
+891 ARRKAH

>member
-1 MTSRTTKH
+1 MSNERNKFQRT
-9 KGRKAVATA
+9 RKAVATA
-18 ALVAFTGAA
+18 ALMAFAGAA
-27 LLGTGVNPALADGPN
+27 LVGANPAFADGPN
-42 GGSGGTPGGNL
+42 GGSGGAPGGNL

-59 DIRYAFFDDATP
+59 DIRYAFFDDAVA

-77 ASVSQGW
+77 ALVSQGW
-84 GQDSIDWFTG
+84 GQDSIDWFTN
-94 KAGITGTPM
+94 KAGITGMPM
-103 ANKLQTSCTEALN
+103 AAKLQTACTDALN
-116 EAIARGQAAGGKGVQ
+116 EAIARGQTNGGKNVQ
-131 ARVVGIMYAINNGV
+131 ARVVGIMYAINDGV
-145 NGGGAARGKQ
+145 NGGGAARGKH
-155 HFYDKVTEWSN
+155 HFYDKVDEWSN
-166 AGYPGLSNRS
+166 AGYPGLTNRS
-176 TELGSFISDLA
+176 TKLGSFVDSLA
-187 RTGADKGSAA
+187 RSGVDKGATA
-197 ANDGLVS
+197 ANDSLVS
-204 TSCVA
+204 AACVA
-209 ANSEEP
+209 VNSEEP
-215 QGISTPPTYDLT
+215 QGISTPPTYDLA

-236 TEAGSTTPVYDTIH
+236 TEAGSTVPVYDTIH

-284 TASIANN
+284 TVSIANN

-313 EGKTF
+313 EGKSF

-327 GNMNDAVDTADRE
+327 SNMNEAVDTADRE
-340 ASESWTVGPKNPV
+340 ASESWTVKPKNPV

-409 IDNPDRVQ
+409 TDNPDRVQ
-417 VLGPNGQRVKADVT
+417 VFGPNGQRVKADVT
-431 IDRIPAEGDKP
+431 IDRSVE

-461 LVVPTYTKATGADY
+461 LMVPTYTKATGADY

-482 VCYTEAGDHCLV
+482 VCYTEAQDHCLT

-515 TEARTTADPER
+515 AEARTSADPER
-526 TNQKGVDNKTFLPG
+526 TNQKGVDQKTFLPG

-555 QYALE
+555 QYGLE

-567 WSDGLTYVTMDQ
+567 WSDGLTYVTMDG

-605 IAKAK
+605 TAKAK

-617 ARLTEPGEVKLVI
+617 ARLTDPGEVKLVI
-630 SGQFRRD
+630 SGQLRRD
-637 YDTDGQNKQL
+637 YDTDGENKQL
-647 INKGSVTWNNEFK
+647 INKGGVTWNNEFK

-697 ALTLQSAQGKG
+697 ALTLQSVQGKG

-734 HEGTTGNVS
+734 HEGTTGNVTG
-743 DIVCEIP
+743 IVCEIP
-750 SDQAGQADK
+750 AEQAAADP
-759 TGKSEQSGADSSN
+759 
-772 SANAAL
+772 ANAGV
-778 TNGAT
+778 TGGAT
-783 VQTIK
+783 AQTVK
-788 VAADKIGTLKVGQ
+788 VAGDKIGTLKVGQ

-843 KVDAPEQP
+843 KVDSPEQP

-861 GKVAGANTGLMAALG
+861 GEVAGANTDLMAALG
-876 TLMAAIGLGGGATYL
+876 GLMAAIGLGGGATWF
-891 NKAARRKAH
+891 ARRKAH

>member
-1 MTSRTTKH
+1 MNSRTTKH

-18 ALVAFTGAA
+18 ALMAFAGAA
-27 LLGTGVNPALADGPN
+27 LVGANPAFADN
-42 GGSGGTPGGNL
+42 GGSGGTTGGNL
-53 GAAGSL
+53 GAAGNL
-59 DIRYAFFDDATP
+59 GIRYAFFDDAVA
-71 NPQGGA
+71 NPQGGQA
-77 ASVSQGW
+77 LVSQGW
-84 GQDSIDWFTG
+84 GQDSINWFMD
-94 KAGITGTPM
+94 KAGISGTYM
-103 ANKLQTSCTEALN
+103 ANQFQISCGEALN
-116 EAIARGQAAGGKGVQ
+116 EAIARGQAAGGSNVT
-131 ARVVGIMYAINNGV
+131 ARVVGIMYATNNG
-145 NGGGAARGKQ
+145 NNGGAAARSAQ
-155 HFYDKVTEWSN
+155 YFYDKAEEWRSD
-166 AGYPGLSNRS
+166 GYPGMYNRS
-176 TELGSFISDLA
+176 AEIAGFIYNLA
-187 RTGADKGSAA
+187 QTGVGKASGLP
-197 ANDGLVS
+197 NDGNAYGEPYVS
-204 TSCVA
+204 TACVA
-209 ANSEEP
+209 VNSEEP
-215 QGISTPPTYDLT
+215 VGISAPPPPPTYDLT

-236 TEAGSTTPVYDTIH
+236 TEAGSTVPVYDTIH
-250 ASRGDKGVDENIDA
+250 ASRGGKGADENVDA

-272 PEGEG
+272 PEG
-277 SNKSVTK
+277 NKSVTK

-313 EGKTF
+313 EGKSF

-327 GNMNDAVDTADRE
+327 GNMNEAVDTADRE
-340 ASESWTVGPKNPV
+340 ASESWTVKPKNPV

-409 IDNPDRVQ
+409 TDNPDRVQ

-431 IDRIPAEGDKP
+431 IDRSVE

-461 LVVPTYTKATGADY
+461 LMVPTYTKATGADY

-482 VCYTEAGDHCLV
+482 VCYTEAQDHCLV

-515 TEARTTADPER
+515 AEARTTADPER

-555 QYALE
+555 QYGLE

-567 WSDGLTYVTMDQ
+567 WSDGLTYVTMDG

-605 IAKAK
+605 TAKAK

-637 YDTDGQNKQL
+637 YDTDGENKQL
-647 INKGSVTWNNEFK
+647 INKGSVTWNNESK

-697 ALTLQSAQGKG
+697 ALTLQSAKD
-708 AETQIGFLVKN
+708 ETQIGFLVTN

-734 HEGTTGNVS
+734 HEGTTGNVTG
-743 DIVCEIP
+743 IVCEIP
-750 SDQAGQADK
+750 AEQAAADP
-759 TGKSEQSGADSSN
+759 
-772 SANAAL
+772 ANAGV
-778 TNGAT
+778 TGGAT
-783 VQTIK
+783 AQTVK
-788 VAADKIGTLKVGQ
+788 VAGDKIGTLKVGQ

-824 TGESIHNGKKVT
+824 VGESIHNGKKVT

-843 KVDAPEQP
+843 KVDAPE
-851 APPAPKGAVT
+851 APAPKGAVT
-861 GKVAGANTGLMAALG
+861 GEVAGANTGLMAALG
-876 TLMAAIGLGGGATYL
+876 TLMAAIGLGGGATWF
-891 NKAARRKAH
+891 ARRKAH

>member
-1 MTSRTTKH
+1 MSNERNKFQRT
-9 KGRKAVATA
+9 RKAVATA
-18 ALVAFTGAA
+18 ALMAFAGVALVGA
-27 LLGTGVNPALADGPN
+27 NPAFADGPN
-42 GGSGGTPGGNL
+42 GGSGGAPGGNL

-59 DIRYAFFDDATP
+59 DIRYAFFDDAVA

-77 ASVSQGW
+77 ALVSQGW
-84 GQDSIDWFTG
+84 GQDSIDWFTN
-94 KAGITGTPM
+94 KAGITGMPM
-103 ANKLQTSCTEALN
+103 AAKLQTACTDALN
-116 EAIARGQAAGGKGVQ
+116 EAIARGQANGGKNVQ
-131 ARVVGIMYAINNGV
+131 ARVVGIMYAINDGV
-145 NGGGAARGKQ
+145 NGGGAARGKH
-155 HFYDKVTEWSN
+155 HFYDKVDEWSN
-166 AGYPGLSNRS
+166 AGYPGLTNRS
-176 TELGSFISDLA
+176 TELGGFVDGLA
-187 RTGADKGSAA
+187 RAGVDKGATA
-197 ANDGLVS
+197 ANDSLVS
-204 TSCVA
+204 AACVA
-209 ANSEEP
+209 VNSEEP

-236 TEAGSTTPVYDTIH
+236 TEAGSTVPVYDTIH

-299 TPADFGWTSWPATG
+299 TPADFGWASWPATG
-313 EGKTF
+313 EGKSF

-327 GNMNDAVDTADRE
+327 GNMNEAVDTADRE
-340 ASESWTVGPKNPV
+340 ASESWAVKPKNPV
-353 KVLTNGET
+353 KYLMNGEN
-361 GSGLTEKDVLA
+361 GSQLKDQDVLA

-384 SNGYASQLTI
+384 SNGYSSEMTI

-399 TADVVIGDKE
+399 TADVTIGGKDA
-409 IDNPDRVQ
+409 DDAGRVQ
-417 VLGPNGQRVKADVT
+417 VFGPDGKRVKADIK
-431 IDRIPAEGDKP
+431 IDRSTE
-442 GKVVISGT
+442 GKVIISGT
-450 VKDIVDQGNYT
+450 VKDMEKQGTYT
-461 LVVPTYTKATGADY
+461 LSVPTYTKATGADY

-482 VCYTEAGDHCLV
+482 VCYTEAQDHCLV

-515 TEARTTADPER
+515 AQARTTADPER

-555 QYALE
+555 QYGLE

-567 WSDGLTYVTMDQ
+567 WSDGLTYVTMDG
-579 APKVYFQGQDVT
+579 APKVYFQGNDVT

-605 IAKAK
+605 TAKAK

-637 YDTDGQNKQL
+637 YDTDGENKQL
-647 INKGSVTWNNEFK
+647 INKGGVTWNNESK

-697 ALTLQSAQGKG
+697 ALTLASAKD
-708 AETQIGFLVKN
+708 ETQIGFLVTN

-734 HEGTTGNVS
+734 HEGTTGNVTG
-743 DIVCEIP
+743 IVCEIP
-750 SDQAGQADK
+750 AEQAAADP
-759 TGKSEQSGADSSN
+759 
-772 SANAAL
+772 ANAGV
-778 TNGAT
+778 TGGAT
-783 VQTIK
+783 AQTVK
-788 VAADKIGTLKVGQ
+788 VAGDKIGTLKVGQ

-824 TGESIHNGKKVT
+824 VGESIHNGKKVT

-843 KVDAPEQP
+843 KVDSP
-851 APPAPKGAVT
+851 ATPAPKGAVT
-861 GKVAGANTGLMAALG
+861 GEAAGANTGLMAALG
-876 TLMAAIGLGGGATYL
+876 GLMAAIGLGGGATWF
-891 NKAARRKAH
+891 ARRKAH

>member
-18 ALVAFTGAA
+18 ALMAFAGAA
-27 LLGTGVNPALADGPN
+27 LVGANPAFADGPN
-42 GGSGGTPGGNL
+42 GGSGGTTGGNL
-53 GAAGSL
+53 GAAGNL
-59 DIRYAFFDDATP
+59 GIRYAFFDDAVA
-71 NPQGGA
+71 NPQGGQA
-77 ASVSQGW
+77 LVSQGW
-84 GQDSIDWFTG
+84 GQDSINWFMD
-94 KAGITGTPM
+94 KAGITGTYM
-103 ANKLQTSCTEALN
+103 ANQFQTSCGEALN
-116 EAIARGQAAGGKGVQ
+116 EAIARGQAAGGSNVT
-131 ARVVGIMYAINNGV
+131 ARVVGIMYATNNG
-145 NGGGAARGKQ
+145 NNGGAAARSAQ
-155 HFYDKVTEWSN
+155 YFYDKAEEWRSD
-166 AGYPGLSNRS
+166 GYPGMYNRS
-176 TELGSFISDLA
+176 AEIAGFIYNLA
-187 RTGADKGSAA
+187 QTGVGKASGLP
-197 ANDGLVS
+197 NDGNAYGEPYVS
-204 TSCVA
+204 TACVA
-209 ANSEEP
+209 VNSEEP
-215 QGISTPPTYDLT
+215 VGISAPPPPPTYDLT

-236 TEAGSTTPVYDTIH
+236 TEAGSTVPVYDTIH
-250 ASRGDKGVDENIDA
+250 ASRGGKGADENVDA

-272 PEGEG
+272 PEG
-277 SNKSVTK
+277 NKSVTK

-313 EGKTF
+313 EGKSF

-327 GNMNDAVDTADRE
+327 GNMNEAVDTADRE
-340 ASESWTVGPKNPV
+340 ASESWTVKPKNPV

-409 IDNPDRVQ
+409 TDNLDRVQ

-431 IDRIPAEGDKP
+431 IDRSVE

-461 LVVPTYTKATGADY
+461 LMVPTYTKATGADY

-482 VCYTEAGDHCLV
+482 VCYTEAQDHCLV

-515 TEARTTADPER
+515 AEARTTADPER
-526 TNQKGVDNKTFLPG
+526 TNQKGVDQKTFLPG

-555 QYALE
+555 QYGLE

-567 WSDGLTYVTMDQ
+567 WSDGLTYVTMDG

-605 IAKAK
+605 TAKAK

-647 INKGSVTWNNEFK
+647 INKGSVTWNNESK

-697 ALTLQSAQGKG
+697 ALTLASAKD
-708 AETQIGFLVKN
+708 ETQIGFLVTN

-734 HEGTTGNVS
+734 HEGTTGNVTG
-743 DIVCEIP
+743 IVCEIP
-750 SDQAGQADK
+750 AEQAAADP
-759 TGKSEQSGADSSN
+759 
-772 SANAAL
+772 ANAGV
-778 TNGAT
+778 TGGAT
-783 VQTIK
+783 AQTVK
-788 VAADKIGTLKVGQ
+788 VAGDKIGTLKVGQ

-824 TGESIHNGKKVT
+824 VGESIHNGKKVT

-843 KVDAPEQP
+843 KVDSP
-851 APPAPKGAVT
+851 ATPAPKGAVT
-861 GKVAGANTGLMAALG
+861 GEVAGANTGLMAALG
-876 TLMAAIGLGGGATYL
+876 GLMAAIGLGGGATWF
-891 NKAARRKAH
+891 ARRKAH

>member
-1 MTSRTTKH
+1 MNSRTTKH

-18 ALVAFTGAA
+18 ALMVFAGAA
-27 LLGTGVNPALADGPN
+27 LVGANPAFADGPN
-42 GGSGGTPGGNL
+42 GGSGGTTGGNL
-53 GAAGSL
+53 GAAGNL
-59 DIRYAFFDDATP
+59 DIRYAFFDDAVA
-71 NPQGGA
+71 NPQGGQA
-77 ASVSQGW
+77 LVSQGW
-84 GQDSIDWFTG
+84 GQDSINWFMD
-94 KAGITGTPM
+94 KAGITGTHM
-103 ANKLQTSCTEALN
+103 ANQFQTSCGEALN
-116 EAIARGQAAGGKGVQ
+116 EAIARGQAAGGSNVT
-131 ARVVGIMYAINNGV
+131 ARVVGIMYATNNG
-145 NGGGAARGKQ
+145 NNGGAAARSAQ
-155 HFYDKVTEWSN
+155 YFYDKAEEWRSD
-166 AGYPGLSNRS
+166 GYPGMYNRS
-176 TELGSFISDLA
+176 AEIADFIYNLA
-187 RTGADKGSAA
+187 QTGVGKASGLT
-197 ANDGLVS
+197 NDGNAYGEPYVS
-204 TSCVA
+204 TACVA
-209 ANSEEP
+209 VNSEEP
-215 QGISTPPTYDLT
+215 VGISAPPPPPTYDLT

-236 TEAGSTTPVYDTIH
+236 TEAGSTVPVYDTIH
-250 ASRGDKGVDENIDA
+250 ASRGDKGVDENVDA

-272 PEGEG
+272 PEG
-277 SNKSVTK
+277 NKSVTK

-327 GNMNDAVDTADRE
+327 GNMNEAVDTADRE
-340 ASESWTVGPKNPV
+340 ASESWTVKPKNPV

-409 IDNPDRVQ
+409 TDNPDRVQ

-431 IDRIPAEGDKP
+431 IDRSVE

-461 LVVPTYTKATGADY
+461 LMVPTYTKATGADY

-482 VCYTEAGDHCLV
+482 VCYTEAQDHCLV

-515 TEARTTADPER
+515 AQARTTADPER
-526 TNQKGVDNKTFLPG
+526 TNQKGVDQKTFLPG

-555 QYALE
+555 QYGLE

-567 WSDGLTYVTMDQ
+567 WSDGLTYVTMDG

-605 IAKAK
+605 TAKAK

-647 INKGSVTWNNEFK
+647 INKGSVTWNNEMK

-697 ALTLQSAQGKG
+697 ALTLKSAKD
-708 AETQIGFLVKN
+708 ETQIGFLVTN
-719 TGEADLVNVSLTDAT
+719 TGESDLVNVSLTDQT
-734 HEGTTGNVS
+734 HEGTTGNVTG
-743 DIVCEIP
+743 IVCEIP
-750 SDQAGQADK
+750 AEQAAADP
-759 TGKSEQSGADSSN
+759 
-772 SANAAL
+772 ANAGV
-778 TNGAT
+778 TGGAT
-783 VQTIK
+783 AQTVK
-788 VAADKIGTLKVGQ
+788 VAGDKIGTLKVGQ

-824 TGESIHNGKKVT
+824 VGESIHNGKKVT

-843 KVDAPEQP
+843 KVDAP
-851 APPAPKGAVT
+851 ATPAPKGAVT
-861 GKVAGANTGLMAALG
+861 GEAAGANTGLMAALG
-876 TLMAAIGLGGGATYL
+876 GLMAAIGLGGGATWF
-891 NKAARRKAH
+891 ARRKAH

>member
-18 ALVAFTGAA
+18 ALMAFAGAA
-27 LLGTGVNPALADGPN
+27 LVGANPAFADGPN
-42 GGSGGTPGGNL
+42 GGSGGTTGGNL
-53 GAAGSL
+53 GAAGNL
-59 DIRYAFFDDATP
+59 GIRYAFFDNAVA
-71 NPQGGA
+71 NPQGGQA
-77 ASVSQGW
+77 LVSQGW
-84 GQDSIDWFTG
+84 GQDSINWFMD
-94 KAGITGTPM
+94 KAGITGTHM
-103 ANKLQTSCTEALN
+103 ANQFQTSCGEALN
-116 EAIARGQAAGGKGVQ
+116 EAIARGQAAGGSNVT
-131 ARVVGIMYAINNGV
+131 ARVVGIMYATNNG
-145 NGGGAARGKQ
+145 NNGGAAARSAQ
-155 HFYDKVTEWSN
+155 YFYDKAEEWRSD
-166 AGYPGLSNRS
+166 GYPGMYNRS
-176 TELGSFISDLA
+176 AEIAGFIYNLA
-187 RTGADKGSAA
+187 QTGVGKASGLP
-197 ANDGLVS
+197 NDGNAYGEPYVS
-204 TSCVA
+204 TACVA
-209 ANSEEP
+209 VNSEEP
-215 QGISTPPTYDLT
+215 VGISAPPPPPTYDLT

-236 TEAGSTTPVYDTIH
+236 TEAGSTVPVYDTIH
-250 ASRGDKGVDENIDA
+250 ASRGDKGVDENVDA

-272 PEGEG
+272 PEG
-277 SNKSVTK
+277 NKAVTK

-313 EGKTF
+313 EGKSF

-327 GNMNDAVDTADRE
+327 GNMNEAVDTADRE

-409 IDNPDRVQ
+409 TDNPDRVQ

-431 IDRIPAEGDKP
+431 IDRSVE

-461 LVVPTYTKATGADY
+461 LMVPTYTKATGADY

-482 VCYTEAGDHCLV
+482 VCYTEAQDHCLT

-515 TEARTTADPER
+515 AEARTTADPER

-555 QYALE
+555 QYGLE

-567 WSDGLTYVTMDQ
+567 WSDALTYVTMDG
-579 APKVYFQGQDVT
+579 APKVYFQGNDVT
-591 DLFEITNDTAKGVT
+591 DLFEITNDTAKGIT
-605 IAKAK
+605 TAKAK

-617 ARLTEPGEVKLVI
+617 ARLTELGEVKLVI
-630 SGQFRRD
+630 SGQLRRD

-647 INKGSVTWNNEFK
+647 INKGSVTWNNESK

-697 ALTLQSAQGKG
+697 ALTLASAKD
-708 AETQIGFLVKN
+708 ETQIGFLVTN

-734 HEGTTGNVS
+734 HEGTTGNVTG
-743 DIVCEIP
+743 IVCEIP
-750 SDQAGQADK
+750 AEQAAADP
-759 TGKSEQSGADSSN
+759 
-772 SANAAL
+772 ANAGV
-778 TNGAT
+778 TGGAT
-783 VQTIK
+783 AQTVK
-788 VAADKIGTLKVGQ
+788 VAGDKIGTLKVGQ

-824 TGESIHNGKKVT
+824 VGESIHNGKKVT
-836 DSDDWHA
+836 DADDWHA
-843 KVDAPEQP
+843 KVDSP
-851 APPAPKGAVT
+851 ATPAPKGAVT
-861 GKVAGANTGLMAALG
+861 GEVAGANTGLMAALG
-876 TLMAAIGLGGGATYL
+876 SLMAAIGLGGGATWF
-891 NKAARRKAH
+891 ARRKAH

>member
-18 ALVAFTGAA
+18 ALMAFAGAA
-27 LLGTGVNPALADGPN
+27 LVGANPAFADN
-42 GGSGGTPGGNL
+42 GGSGGTTGGNL
-53 GAAGSL
+53 GAAGNL
-59 DIRYAFFDDATP
+59 GIRYAFFDDAVA
-71 NPQGGA
+71 NPQGGQA
-77 ASVSQGW
+77 LVSQGW
-84 GQDSIDWFTG
+84 GQDSINWFMD
-94 KAGITGTPM
+94 KAGISGTYM
-103 ANKLQTSCTEALN
+103 ANQFQISCGEALN
-116 EAIARGQAAGGKGVQ
+116 EAIARGQAAGGSNVT
-131 ARVVGIMYAINNGV
+131 ARVVGIMYATNNG
-145 NGGGAARGKQ
+145 NNGGAAARSAQ
-155 HFYDKVTEWSN
+155 YFYDKAEEWRTD
-166 AGYPGLSNRS
+166 GYPGMYNRS
-176 TELGSFISDLA
+176 AEIAGFIYNLA
-187 RTGADKGSAA
+187 QTGVGKASGLP
-197 ANDGLVS
+197 NDGNAYGEPYVS
-204 TSCVA
+204 TACVA
-209 ANSEEP
+209 VNSEEP
-215 QGISTPPTYDLT
+215 VGISAPPTYDLT

-236 TEAGSTTPVYDTIH
+236 TEAGSTVPVYDTIH
-250 ASRGDKGVDENIDA
+250 ASRGGKGVDENVDA

-272 PEGEG
+272 PEG
-277 SNKSVTK
+277 NKSVTK

-313 EGKTF
+313 EGKSF

-327 GNMNDAVDTADRE
+327 GNMNEAVDTADRE

-409 IDNPDRVQ
+409 TDNPDRVQ

-431 IDRIPAEGDKP
+431 IDRSVE

-461 LVVPTYTKATGADY
+461 LMVPTYTKATGADY

-482 VCYTEAGDHCLV
+482 VCYTEAQDHCLV

-515 TEARTTADPER
+515 AQARTTADPER
-526 TNQKGVDNKTFLPG
+526 TNQKGVDQKTFLPG

-555 QYALE
+555 QYGLE

-567 WSDGLTYVTMDQ
+567 WSDGLTYVTMDG

-605 IAKAK
+605 TAKAK

-647 INKGSVTWNNEFK
+647 INKGSVTWNNESK

-697 ALTLQSAQGKG
+697 ALTLTSAKD
-708 AETQIGFLVKN
+708 ETQIGFLVKN

-734 HEGTTGNVS
+734 HEGTTGNVTG
-743 DIVCEIP
+743 IVCEIP
-750 SDQAGQADK
+750 AEQAAADP
-759 TGKSEQSGADSSN
+759 
-772 SANAAL
+772 ANAGV
-778 TNGAT
+778 TGGAT
-783 VQTIK
+783 AQTVK
-788 VAADKIGTLKVGQ
+788 VAGDKIGTLKVGQ

-824 TGESIHNGKKVT
+824 VGESIHNGKKVT

-843 KVDAPEQP
+843 KVDSP
-851 APPAPKGAVT
+851 ATPAPKGAVT
-861 GKVAGANTGLMAALG
+861 GEVAGANTGLMAALG
-876 TLMAAIGLGGGATYL
+876 TLMAAIGLGGGATWF
-891 NKAARRKAH
+891 ARRKAH

>member
-18 ALVAFTGAA
+18 ALMAFAGAA
-27 LLGTGVNPALADGPN
+27 LVGANPAFADN
-42 GGSGGTPGGNL
+42 GGSGGTAGGNL
-53 GAAGSL
+53 GAAGNL
-59 DIRYAFFDDATP
+59 GIRYAFFDDAVA
-71 NPQGGA
+71 NPQGGQA
-77 ASVSQGW
+77 LVSQGW
-84 GQDSIDWFTG
+84 GQDSINWFMD
-94 KAGITGTPM
+94 KAGITGTHM
-103 ANKLQTSCTEALN
+103 ANQFQTSCGEALN
-116 EAIARGQAAGGKGVQ
+116 EAIARGQAAGDSNVT
-131 ARVVGIMYAINNGV
+131 ARVVGIMYATNNGD
-145 NGGGAARGKQ
+145 N
-155 HFYDKVTEWSN
+155 
-166 AGYPGLSNRS
+166 
-176 TELGSFISDLA
+176 
-187 RTGADKGSAA
+187 GSAA
-197 ANDGLVS
+197 ARASQWFYDKAEEWRSDGYPGMYNRSAEIAGFIYNLAQTGVGKVSGLPNDGHAYGQPYVS
-204 TSCVA
+204 TVCVA
-209 ANSEEP
+209 VNSEEP
-215 QGISTPPTYDLT
+215 VGISAPPPPPTYDLT

-236 TEAGSTTPVYDTIH
+236 TEAGSTVPVYDTIH

-284 TASIANN
+284 TVSIANN

-313 EGKTF
+313 EGKSF

-327 GNMNDAVDTADRE
+327 GNMNEAVDTADRE
-340 ASESWTVGPKNPV
+340 ASESWTVKPKNPV
-353 KVLTNGET
+353 KYLMNGEN
-361 GSGLTEKDVLA
+361 GSQLKDQDVLA

-384 SNGYASQLTI
+384 SNGYSSEMTI

-399 TADVVIGDKE
+399 TADVTIGGKDA
-409 IDNPDRVQ
+409 DDAGRVQ
-417 VLGPNGQRVKADVT
+417 VFGPDGKRVKADIK
-431 IDRIPAEGDKP
+431 IDRSTE
-442 GKVVISGT
+442 GKVIISGT
-450 VKDIVDQGNYT
+450 VKDMEKQGTYT
-461 LVVPTYTKATGADY
+461 LSVPTYTKATGADY

-482 VCYTEAGDHCLV
+482 VCYTEAQDHCLV

-515 TEARTTADPER
+515 AQARTTADPER

-540 DKVSAVVNDHIAAYL
+540 DKVSAVVNDHIAKYL
-555 QYALE
+555 QYGLE

-567 WSDGLTYVTMDQ
+567 WSDVLTYVTMDG

-605 IAKAK
+605 TAKAK
-610 PEFLAKT
+610 PEFLTKT

-647 INKGSVTWNNEFK
+647 INKGGVTWNNEFK

-697 ALTLQSAQGKG
+697 ALTLQSVQGKG
-708 AETQIGFLVKN
+708 AETQIGFLVTN
-719 TGEADLVNVSLTDAT
+719 TGEADLVNVSLTDQT
-734 HEGTTGNVS
+734 HEGTTGNVTG
-743 DIVCEIP
+743 IVCEIP
-750 SDQAGQADK
+750 AEQAAADP
-759 TGKSEQSGADSSN
+759 
-772 SANAAL
+772 ANAGV
-778 TNGAT
+778 TGGAT
-783 VQTIK
+783 AQTVK
-788 VAADKIGTLKVGQ
+788 VAGDKIGHLLVGQ

-843 KVDAPEQP
+843 KVDAPE
-851 APPAPKGAVT
+851 APAPKGAVT
-861 GKVAGANTGLMAALG
+861 GEAAGANTGLMAALG
-876 TLMAAIGLGGGATYL
+876 GLMAAIGLGGGATWF
-891 NKAARRKAH
+891 ARRKAH

>member
-18 ALVAFTGAA
+18 ALMAFAGAA
-27 LLGTGVNPALADGPN
+27 LVGANPALADN
-42 GGSGGTPGGNL
+42 GGSGGTTGGNL
-53 GAAGSL
+53 GAAGNL
-59 DIRYAFFDDATP
+59 GIRYAFFDDAVA
-71 NPQGGA
+71 NPQGGQA
-77 ASVSQGW
+77 LVSQGW
-84 GQDSIDWFTG
+84 GQDSINWFMD
-94 KAGITGTPM
+94 KAGISGTYM
-103 ANKLQTSCTEALN
+103 ANQFQTSCGEALN
-116 EAIARGQAAGGKGVQ
+116 EAISRGQAAGGSNVT
-131 ARVVGIMYAINNGV
+131 ARVVGIMYATNNG
-145 NGGGAARGKQ
+145 NNGGAAARSAQ
-155 HFYDKVTEWSN
+155 YFYDKAEEWRTD
-166 AGYPGLSNRS
+166 GYPGMYNRS
-176 TELGSFISDLA
+176 AEIAGFIYNLA
-187 RTGADKGSAA
+187 QTGVGKASGLP
-197 ANDGLVS
+197 NDGNAYGEPYVS
-204 TSCVA
+204 TACVA
-209 ANSEEP
+209 VNSEEP
-215 QGISTPPTYDLT
+215 VGISAPPPPPTYDLT

-236 TEAGSTTPVYDTIH
+236 TEAGSTVPVYDTIH
-250 ASRGDKGVDENIDA
+250 ASRGGKGVDENVDA

-272 PEGEG
+272 PEG
-277 SNKSVTK
+277 NKSVTK
-284 TASIANN
+284 TVSIANN

-313 EGKTF
+313 EGKSF

-327 GNMNDAVDTADRE
+327 GNMNEAVDTADRE
-340 ASESWTVGPKNPV
+340 ASESWTVKPKNPV

-409 IDNPDRVQ
+409 TDNQDRVQ

-431 IDRIPAEGDKP
+431 IDRSVE

-461 LVVPTYTKATGADY
+461 LMVPTYTKATGADY

-482 VCYTEAGDHCLV
+482 VCYTEAQDHCLV

-515 TEARTTADPER
+515 AEARTTADPER
-526 TNQKGVDNKTFLPG
+526 TNQKGVDQKTFLPG

-555 QYALE
+555 QYGLE

-567 WSDGLTYVTMDQ
+567 WSDGLTYVTMDG
-579 APKVYFQGQDVT
+579 APKVYFQGNDVT
-591 DLFEITNDTAKGVT
+591 DLFEITNDIEKGVT
-605 IAKAK
+605 TAKAK

-647 INKGSVTWNNEFK
+647 INKGSVTWNNESK

-697 ALTLQSAQGKG
+697 ALTLASAKD
-708 AETQIGFLVKN
+708 ETQIGFLVKN

-734 HEGTTGNVS
+734 HEGTTGNVTG
-743 DIVCEIP
+743 IVCEIP
-750 SDQAGQADK
+750 AEQAAADP
-759 TGKSEQSGADSSN
+759 
-772 SANAAL
+772 ANAGV
-778 TNGAT
+778 TGGAT
-783 VQTIK
+783 AQTVK
-788 VAADKIGTLKVGQ
+788 VAGDKIGTLKVGQ

-824 TGESIHNGKKVT
+824 VGESIHNGKKVT

-843 KVDAPEQP
+843 KVDSP
-851 APPAPKGAVT
+851 ATPAPKGAVT
-861 GKVAGANTGLMAALG
+861 GEAAGANTGLMAALG
-876 TLMAAIGLGGGATYL
+876 GLMAAIGLGGGATWF
-891 NKAARRKAH
+891 ARRKAH